1 MKLHLPVKLRA
12 SLLAAVIAVPALLY
26 GKAFAGTSYVAP
38 SNEFG
43 WDTNDITLNQRY
55 NQTAGNTYTAT
66 ATTYT
71 VYEMYGDLTGYDSGI
86 AKVRVGYLDESCS
99 ENQRLV
105 YQGGQYGTVS
115 VTGEFTPVSTVY
127 FKETAQK
134 EDTASIIVKADA
146 PTGDKYISYI
156 DGSSEF
162 TSDEM
167 VFENSLQSGVNPS
180 LVGQAYEG
188 DVKIVTD
195 AIKVNNA
202 GSDVVLEDVDILGR
216 TDTPAEMKTE
226 LGDGTKLV
234 ILNGNDNLTDGEKDT
249 LNIANV
255 ENNNV
260 YKNETPRTVELGD
273 VSGKGSLVIV
283 GNKERTEATKN
294 EAGAITQGAFVEAAG
309 KEDNVTVEIASVD
322 GLAELG
328 VANANLTIEGS
339 VVNVTTTTLV
349 NSATTVDGEV
359 STVGLNVNGE
369 STLTATGDIKNII
382 SQGATGTQID
392 GKVTSTGGE
401 IALTNGSVGE
411 GAIVEAESTTEGD
424 VTLSNIESEKAAEI
438 SAGHDLTL
446 TENTVVNGVQE
457 ITIGNDLTVETGS
470 KLTNYEGSIVAPGNI
485 TVSDDS
491 SISDIGGNVEAGG
504 DLSLEGDS
512 SISGVDGSIT
522 AGGEGSTEG
531 NITVSDGS
539 SISGVG
545 GNVEAS
551 GDLSLDNS
559 SLTDVTGTVDV
570 DGDMSVQN
578 GSKVDNLGGL
588 DVEGSLTIDNS
599 TVTDVA
605 NGEGVVG
612 EVGNGN
618 DGDSLTIQ
626 NGGSL
631 SNSTLNV
638 NGDIIVDGATLTS
651 STITATGK
659 LEAKNGAILS
669 KGDVVGEDGE
679 ISSRDNVLTVAQD
692 SVITSG
698 SRVSGTDLTV
708 TSETGDPNLEISGQK
723 DGHATTVTGDTNL
736 KVDGEITVD
745 KGAELSLDGLQGE
758 SGKDASL
765 TATSLK
771 LGELADNKASISN
784 GTVAVTKETNIKS
797 GNTFALSSTTG
808 TLGSVVEGSAK
819 DSSDTKLEIT
829 DGSEITASGI
839 GTEAKSE
846 GMMDLDAEYFD
857 QVVVDGDSSLTVKGT
872 AAIADYDQGGSDTTG
887 SKTTIDGDAWLADAS
902 ITGTGTYD
910 ADQGTETTLK
920 SDAHIGSL
928 TIANEGALSFV
939 GADNDNK
946 TESYIARLTQTSDG
960 HINVVNSVLTTPELK
975 GENISLGLNG
985 GTVVLDQVNAEDGAT
1000 VPSVDLTN
1008 AHVLVGEITNASATG
1023 APDQSPYTSTIR
1035 TTVDRVTSEY
1045 SFSKG
1050 DPATATVKTY
1060 VFIAR
1065 KDGTVTVNGQEITVV
1080 AGQEVEIA
1088 DTYLN
1093 EATEYSGE
1101 ESVSTGVT
1109 TVDMAEFIADNQ
1121 DLLDPK
1127 LVGVV
1132 DGDGNPVCDK
1142 DGHQL
1147 MAQVIEKG
1155 EDLTYYPDAQQS
1167 LGTLTE
1173 VSDGIASLTVKGD
1186 FDADNTLINAYL
1198 TGTADENDHVI
1209 ADADSGL
1216 ITIEGVLSGQDNT
1229 LNADVDVS
1237 IGGIVSKDGAAYEA
1251 ANKVTALTGDIAI
1264 GEEGIVGSSNVL
1276 SATNGKITVT
1286 GAIEGNSNDLDA
1298 KLNIETGSITGDGN
1312 MLTSETGSITT
1323 GAITGDGNMLT
1334 SEEGAIAT
1342 GAIDGASNILD
1353 ANDDITVDG
1362 SITGDSNVLDSETG
1376 SITTGAI
1383 VGNSNDLDAVDS
1395 ITVNGDID
1403 GSANDLDATGNIT
1416 VHGSIIT
1423 GGLNEETGNKLT
1435 SAEGSITV
1443 DNGISGHFND
1453 LNAKLDITTGPISGN
1468 SNTLTSLDDS
1478 ITVNGD
1484 ISGNSNVLDAKLDIT
1499 TGSISGSSNTL
1510 TSSDA
1515 SITVKGDISGDSNN
1529 LNAKL
1534 DIEAG
1539 DVSGDENVL
1548 IAGNE
1553 IHVEAVSGSDN
1564 DLTAGKDLV
1573 VDTDII
1579 GDGNDLTSV
1588 DGGVY
1593 IDGQLTGNTNQ
1604 VKGETIEIGS
1614 VTGTNQK
1621 VLSYGDGLSPDDV
1634 AIHIGEF
1641 NAQGST
1647 VAIAT
1652 GTDPVM
1658 GQASGNGAIV
1668 IDSMT
1673 SVGEGLN
1680 TGMQN
1685 TISSNISSVY
1695 IGSLNDYDAYTLIEA
1710 HDDIVVGSL
1719 VGTHGVRSEGD
1730 KAFNQTWKAE
1740 NLIVNS
1746 ANGLTLVNSVLT
1758 MTGSISGG
1766 DLTLEL
1772 EQPADGTIYVTTSS
1786 ANSVT
1791 LNSLTLVN
1799 GAQLRVLGKADI
1811 ESLTLDGKYSALDAT
1826 TTEITELTLANGASY
1841 NAGLVIVDTLN
1852 IDNSSMSVVTLAGV
1866 KEISLVDNA
1875 VLAITGVDG
1884 KTDLTGDLSVDEN
1897 SKLLVTFDLKTKGS
1911 ITSSDGSL
1919 IQAANITAGNDLVS
1933 DGGTIKTTSGD
1944 IIAENGA
1951 IAATQGGTI
1960 EAVGNITAE
1969 DGNITA
1975 DNGTIY
1981 TTGKISAEKGNLIA
1995 SNGSELTAGKGLT
2008 ALGMEISGASTVV
2021 GNVTLT
2027 GTGESFIKDASR
2039 VEGSITLSGGGD
2051 ITVSGTD
2058 STDAE
2063 VTGSI
2068 TGATNATLTNATV
2081 GNLTASGVVSLTN
2094 ADTGWIKDAASVSM
2108 ADAST
2113 VTGDITMA
2121 EVNTG
2126 VTMDHAT
2133 LQGSIIGAVGATLEN
2148 ASLVTGNLQL
2158 SGGAA
2163 IVTNSTVEGSITGA
2177 ASAEL
2182 TGATTGNVWIDGK
2195 VSLTAS
2201 QAGSIGGTD
2210 VTLEVGSSSGAIT
2223 ASGTVKVDGSTVD
2236 GGIAGAAEVGL
2247 SNGASVV
2254 GNVTMAE
2261 VNTGVTMDHATLQG
2275 SIIDAIGAKVENA
2288 SLVTGNLDLAGGAAT
2303 ITASTVQGNVTGAE
2317 TVTVSAGSTVGNIS
2331 EVSGKVDIDDSTT
2344 GNIATSGDVEL
2355 TNAHS
2360 GTISGANV
2368 TVTGG
2373 SETGAITASGEA
2385 KVDASTVEGTISG
2398 TDVKLTGNSTSGSVT
2413 AENTVTVNGS
2423 EVQGT
2428 ISAGGLVDLDN
2439 ATAGDIE
2446 KSGSVDM
2453 DNSTV
2458 GNVTSQGLVDL
2469 NGSHAGTISGAD
2481 VVLTNGSSSGA
2492 IAATGAAKVDASTV
2506 EGTIGGVTVEVT
2518 NGSTSGSITSVDSAK
2533 VENSTVDGTILAGGL
2548 VDLDNATVGNVTSTN
2563 GLVDLNGS
2571 HAGTIS
2577 GADVVLTNGSSSGAI
2592 TAVDSAKVEN
2602 STVEGTI
2609 SAGGLVDLDN
2619 ATVGNVTS
2627 TDGTVDLNGSHAGT
2641 ISGADVVLTNG
2652 SSSGAITASGTAKV
2666 DGSTVEGTIGGTV
2679 VSVTGGS
2686 TTGAITS
2693 VDSAKVENSEVDG
2706 TITAG
2711 GLVDLD
2717 NATVGNVT
2725 STNGTVDLNGSH
2737 AGTISGADV
2746 TLTNGSSSGAIT
2758 ATTGAASVTD
2768 STVEGDI
2775 SAEGVATVTG
2785 STVEG
2790 TISGT
2795 DVTVT
2800 GGSTSGAI
2808 TASGTA
2814 KVENSATGSIDAE
2827 AGVTVT
2833 GSTVEGTISG
2843 TDVSLTDSESGNIE
2857 ANGDVILSN
2866 ADTGAVSGATSLEM
2880 SNGAVVNGDVSM
2892 ADGNTGVTMD
2902 GSTIH
2907 GSISNAGKLEITNQ
2921 SMVTGNV
2928 ELVGDAELSISDSTV
2943 AGTVTGAKSVELTN
2957 TSTGDV
2963 SVEDKVKLDN
2973 ADTGSIN
2980 ANSLESINGSTVT
2993 GNVTLTGG
3001 AANLTD
3007 TDVTGSISGASEA
3020 TLTGSTVGGSVSA
3033 KGTVTLDNADTG
3045 SINANSLIGR
3055 NDSFVTGDV
3064 TLTGG
3069 SANLTDTVVTGSITG
3084 AGEVTL
3090 VNAQTGA
3097 IAGDSLGA
3105 KDSEITGSVTL
3116 NGGNAELSN
3125 TDVAGDITGAADVTM
3140 SAGLVGSIDASGNV
3154 SLTEVSSTGT
3164 VDADGSVTLNA
3175 SQTGSVTGESLTATN
3190 ASTVSGDVTLAGGDA
3205 TVTDSAVTGAITGAG
3220 DVTLSNAQTGAIDGT
3235 SLSASAGSTVTGDV
3249 TLAGGDATV
3258 TDSIVTGSITGA
3270 GNVTVDQSTTGD
3282 ITGATG
3288 DVALSDAL
3296 VGAVQTAGDLS
3307 VDGTVKSDGSVSSDG
3322 LSVAEFGSLTAQGD
3336 VTADGLITID
3346 GALTSTTGSVSLTG
3360 AEGSSISA
3368 DVTAGK
3374 DVTLGGTIAAQ
3385 DSTVTGENIVVNG
3398 TLNAAEGVALNG
3410 TVSGLGTINKTGGD
3424 DLVLAADT
3432 NMSGGAVNVSDGST
3446 LKAEGGHMGSLA
3458 VTEGST
3464 LVVGGDSEV
3473 ATEVKADSLT
3483 MDASSTLQS
3492 TVNLA
3497 AGAADRVTVSGT
3509 TDLGGATLVLDGL
3522 KSSEEGA
3529 VADGTRF
3536 TVVQGSL
3543 QNSGLAEDVV
3553 HDLDKLNAHVENFGD
3568 HSDLVLSK
3576 NYKGADKTPNQ
3587 TQVAGAL
3594 ASIDPEAVA
3603 GTQLGEVLDALA
3615 HTRSEADAK
3624 AALDSLGGAGLTA
3637 MQKMIA
3643 DESHEHMQTFRST
3656 FSSLSSGIDRRI
3668 DASGSI
3674 IPGVNSSA
3682 VTVTMTGGV
3691 TDVSGDQNIGD
3702 YRRSSCGFMLA
3713 GAHAVTENWT
3723 FGADFAYSAVTGK
3736 CTGIDVDADA
3746 YFVDLAMRYDNKR
3759 FHQMATLGA
3768 GFFGF
3773 DTKRFVSVK
3782 AQGHDFSGIA
3792 DGSTTAA
3799 SFNISYEASYDLIV
3813 SEDGHHVFSPVV
3825 MAEASFAQI
3834 KGMTEG
3840 GIGNAGL
3847 YSEADDVQSLTVGA
3861 GARYTFVYGEER
3873 NPGFISAEALAM
3885 GYAGD
3890 DSMTVRNAFIGGGP
3904 YFELK
3909 GPKAGNAGLRLN
3921 LNFLHPLSDK
3931 WSVTGNATAEFR
3943 SGQSGVG
3950 GAIGVKYSF

>member
-66 ATTYT
+66 QHSYD
-71 VYEMYGDLTGYDSGI
+71 VFEMYGDGVN
-86 AKVRVGYLDESCS
+86 AKVRVGYTDETYATK
-99 ENQRLV
+99 LV

-115 VTGEFTPVSTVY
+115 DGVFTPYTGEVY
-127 FKETAQK
+127 FNKTGHK
-134 EDTASIIVKADA
+134 DDTASIIVKAEA
-146 PTGDKYISYI
+146 PDQASGKHTSYM
-156 DGSSEF
+156 DGGGTF
-162 TSDEM
+162 TSEEM
-167 VFENSLQSGVNPS
+167 VFENSLKSGS
-180 LVGQAYEG
+180 DTGSEYKDGAS
-188 DVKIVTD
+188 IVTD
-195 AIKVNNA
+195 AIKVNNGYKE
-202 GSDVVLEDVDILGR
+202 GSVVVLEDVNVE
-216 TDTPAEMKTE
+216 TKTE
-226 LGDGTKLV
+226 GATMQTALQSDTQLV
-234 ILNGNDNLTDGEKDT
+234 ILNGNDNGNAKLTDDEKDT
-249 LNIANV
+249 LNIVNV
-255 ENNNV
+255 ENNNAYDNNTV
-260 YKNETPRTVELGD
+260 RTVELGEVKG
-273 VSGKGSLVIV
+273 VSDDEASPNKKGGSLVIV

-294 EAGAITQGAFVEAAG
+294 EQGAITQGAFVDAYV
-309 KEDNVTVEIASVD
+309 KDDHVDVQITSVD
-322 GLAELG
+322 NLAELSA
-328 VANANLTIEGS
+328 ANANLSIEED
-339 VVNVTTTTLV
+339 VNNVNTTTLV
-349 NSATTVDGEV
+349 NSVTTVGG
-359 STVGLNVNGE
+359 SLSSLGIKVNGE
-369 STLTATGDIKNII
+369 STLTAKGDIKNII
-382 SQGATGTQID
+382 GQGATSTQID
-392 GKVTSTGGE
+392 GQVISKEGE
-401 IALTNGSVGE
+401 ISLTNGSVNE
-411 GAIVEAESTTEGD
+411 GAIVRAESASQGD
-424 VTLSNIESEKAAEI
+424 VTLSNIESEMAAEI

-446 TENTVVNGVQE
+446 KDNSKIDSTQK
-457 ITIGNDLTVETGS
+457 ISIGHNLTV
-470 KLTNYEGSIVAPGNI
+470 
-485 TVSDDS
+485 DDS
-491 SISDIGGNVEAGG
+491 SLTGYEDK
-504 DLSLEGDS
+504 L
-512 SISGVDGSIT
+512 
-522 AGGEGSTEG
+522 
-531 NITVSDGS
+531 TVP
-539 SISGVG
+539 
-545 GNVEAS
+545 
-551 GDLSLDNS
+551 
-559 SLTDVTGTVDV
+559 
-570 DGDMSVQN
+570 GDMSVQN
-578 GSKVDNLGGL
+578 GGLVDTVKDLDVGGGL
-588 DVEGSLTIDNS
+588 KITGSDVEGNHS
-599 TVTDVA
+599 TVT
-605 NGEGVVG
+605 N
-612 EVGNGN
+612 VGNGEDAVGHVTGN
-618 DGDSLTIQ
+618 VTVEE
-626 NGGSL
+626 GGIL
-631 SNSTLNV
+631 SNSTL
-638 NGDIIVDGATLTS
+638 GDVDGNIIVDDATLTS
-651 STITATGK
+651 STINADGY
-659 LEAKNGAILS
+659 LLAKNGAILS

-698 SRVSGTDLTV
+698 SQVSGTDLTV

-736 KVDGEITVD
+736 TVDGAVKVDD
-745 KGAELSLDGLQGE
+745 GAELSLDGGE
-758 SGKDASL
+758 ASDASL
-765 TATSLK
+765 TANQL
-771 LGELADNKASISN
+771 ELRDIAADRASISN
-784 GTVAVTKETNIKS
+784 GTVGVESQTLIQS
-797 GNTFALSSTTG
+797 GNTFALSNTSGGLGTVKEVGDDSSTVDSSVAVPGTTLDISNGSGITAAEIITESTGQTPPVTIHESKELFDKVVVRGDSTLNVEGLAAINEYVQGSDAKESAGEDVQGSTT
-808 TLGSVVEGSAK
+808 
-819 DSSDTKLEIT
+819 
-829 DGSEITASGI
+829 
-839 GTEAKSE
+839 
-846 GMMDLDAEYFD
+846 
-857 QVVVDGDSSLTVKGT
+857 
-872 AAIADYDQGGSDTTG
+872 
-887 SKTTIDGDAWLADAS
+887 TIEGDAWLKDVA
-902 ITGTGTYD
+902 ITGTGAYD
-910 ADQGTETTLK
+910 AEQGTETTLK

-960 HINVVNSVLTTPELK
+960 HINVVNSVLTTPELH

-985 GTVVLDQVNAEDGAT
+985 GTVVLGQVEAQDGAT
-1000 VPSVDLTN
+1000 VGSVDQTN

-1050 DPATATVKTY
+1050 DPSTATVKTY

-1093 EATEYSGE
+1093 EATEYPGE

-1198 TGTADENDHVI
+1198 TGAADENGHVI

-1251 ANKVTALTGDIAI
+1251 ANKVTALKGDIAI

-1298 KLNIETGSITGDGN
+1298 KLNIETGSITGDDN

-1342 GAIDGASNILD
+1342 GAIDGDSNDLDAKLNIVTGSITGDSNMLTSTEGSITTGAIVGDSNILD
-1353 ANDDITVDG
+1353 ANGDITVDG

-1376 SITTGAI
+1376 SITTGAIVGDSNILDANGDITVDGSITGDSNVLDSEEGAITTGAI

-1435 SAEGSITV
+1435 STEGSITV
-1443 DNGISGHFND
+1443 DNGISGDFNNLD
-1453 LNAKLDITTGPISGN
+1453 AKLDITTGPISGN

-1553 IHVEAVSGSDN
+1553 IRVEAVSGSDN
-1564 DLTAGKDLV
+1564 DLTAGKDLMV
-1573 VDTDII
+1573 ETDII

-1604 VKGETIEIGS
+1604 VKGETIEVGS

-1652 GTDPVM
+1652 EKDPVM

-1911 ITSSDGSL
+1911 ITSSNGSL
-1919 IQAANITAGNDLVS
+1919 IQAANITAGDGLVS

-1944 IIAENGA
+1944 IIAESGA

-2008 ALGMEISGASTVV
+2008 ALGMDISASTVV

-2027 GTGESFIKDASR
+2027 GNGESFIKDASR
-2039 VEGSITLSGGGD
+2039 VEGSIILSGGD
-2051 ITVSGTD
+2051 IKVSGTD

-2121 EVNTG
+2121 ETNTG
-2126 VTMDHAT
+2126 VTMDHST
-2133 LQGSIIGAVGATLEN
+2133 LQGSIIGAIGATL
-2148 ASLVTGNLQL
+2148 
-2158 SGGAA
+2158 
-2163 IVTNSTVEGSITGA
+2163 
-2177 ASAEL
+2177 
-2182 TGATTGNVWIDGK
+2182 
-2195 VSLTAS
+2195 
-2201 QAGSIGGTD
+2201 
-2210 VTLEVGSSSGAIT
+2210 
-2223 ASGTVKVDGSTVD
+2223 
-2236 GGIAGAAEVGL
+2236 
-2247 SNGASVV
+2247 
-2254 GNVTMAE
+2254 
-2261 VNTGVTMDHATLQG
+2261 
-2275 SIIDAIGAKVENA
+2275 ENA

-2355 TNAHS
+2355 TNADS

-2368 TVTGG
+2368 T
-2373 SETGAITASGEA
+2373 
-2385 KVDASTVEGTISG
+2385 
-2398 TDVKLTGNSTSGSVT
+2398 
-2413 AENTVTVNGS
+2413 
-2423 EVQGT
+2423 
-2428 ISAGGLVDLDN
+2428 
-2439 ATAGDIE
+2439 
-2446 KSGSVDM
+2446 
-2453 DNSTV
+2453 
-2458 GNVTSQGLVDL
+2458 
-2469 NGSHAGTISGAD
+2469 
-2481 VVLTNGSSSGA
+2481 
-2492 IAATGAAKVDASTV
+2492 
-2506 EGTIGGVTVEVT
+2506 
-2518 NGSTSGSITSVDSAK
+2518 
-2533 VENSTVDGTILAGGL
+2533 
-2548 VDLDNATVGNVTSTN
+2548 
-2563 GLVDLNGS
+2563 
-2571 HAGTIS
+2571 
-2577 GADVVLTNGSSSGAI
+2577 
-2592 TAVDSAKVEN
+2592 
-2602 STVEGTI
+2602 
-2609 SAGGLVDLDN
+2609 
-2619 ATVGNVTS
+2619 
-2627 TDGTVDLNGSHAGT
+2627 
-2641 ISGADVVLTNG
+2641 
-2652 SSSGAITASGTAKV
+2652 
-2666 DGSTVEGTIGGTV
+2666 
-2679 VSVTGGS
+2679 VTGGS

-2866 ADTGAVSGATSLEM
+2866 ADTGTISGATSLEM

-3001 AANLTD
+3001 AADLTD
-3007 TDVTGSISGASEA
+3007 TVVTGSISGASEA
-3020 TLTGSTVGGSVSA
+3020 TLIGSTVGGSVSA
-3033 KGTVTLDNADTG
+3033 KGAVTLDNADTG

-3116 NGGNAELSN
+3116 DGGNAELSN

-3140 SAGLVGSIDASGNV
+3140 SAGLVGSIGASGNV

-3164 VDADGSVTLNA
+3164 VVAGGSVSLNA

-3205 TVTDSAVTGAITGAG
+3205 TVTDS
-3220 DVTLSNAQTGAIDGT
+3220 
-3235 SLSASAGSTVTGDV
+3235 
-3249 TLAGGDATV
+3249 
-3258 TDSIVTGSITGA
+3258 IVTGSITGA
-3270 GNVTVDQSTTGD
+3270 GKVTVDQSTTGD

-3296 VGAVQTAGDLS
+3296 VGTVQTAGDLS

-3446 LKAEGGHMGSLA
+3446 LMAEGGHMGSLA
-3458 VTEGST
+3458 VTDGST

>member
-66 ATTYT
+66 QHSYD
-71 VYEMYGDLTGYDSGI
+71 VFEMYGDGVN
-86 AKVRVGYLDESCS
+86 AKVRVGYTDETYATK
-99 ENQRLV
+99 LV

-115 VTGEFTPVSTVY
+115 DGVFTPYTGEVY
-127 FKETAQK
+127 FNKTGHK
-134 EDTASIIVKADA
+134 DDTASIIVKAEA
-146 PTGDKYISYI
+146 PDQASGKHTSYM
-156 DGSSEF
+156 DGGGTF
-162 TSDEM
+162 TSEEM
-167 VFENSLQSGVNPS
+167 VFENSLKSGS
-180 LVGQAYEG
+180 DTGSEYKDGAS
-188 DVKIVTD
+188 IVTD
-195 AIKVNNA
+195 AIKVNNGYKE
-202 GSDVVLEDVDILGR
+202 GSVVVLEDVNVE
-216 TDTPAEMKTE
+216 TKTE
-226 LGDGTKLV
+226 GATMQTALQSDTQLV
-234 ILNGNDNLTDGEKDT
+234 ILNGNDNGNAKLTDDEKDT
-249 LNIANV
+249 LNIVNV
-255 ENNNV
+255 ENNNAYDNNTV
-260 YKNETPRTVELGD
+260 RTVELGEVKG
-273 VSGKGSLVIV
+273 VSDDEASPNKKGGSLVIV

-294 EAGAITQGAFVEAAG
+294 EQGAITQGAFVDAYV
-309 KEDNVTVEIASVD
+309 KDDHVDVQITSVD
-322 GLAELG
+322 NLAELSA
-328 VANANLTIEGS
+328 ANANLSIEED
-339 VVNVTTTTLV
+339 VNNVNTTTLV
-349 NSATTVDGEV
+349 NSVTTVGG
-359 STVGLNVNGE
+359 SLSSLGIKVNGE
-369 STLTATGDIKNII
+369 STLTAKGDIKNII
-382 SQGATGTQID
+382 GQGATSTQID
-392 GKVTSTGGE
+392 GQVISKEGE
-401 IALTNGSVGE
+401 ISLTNGSVNE
-411 GAIVEAESTTEGD
+411 GAIVRAESASQGD
-424 VTLSNIESEKAAEI
+424 VTLSNIESEMAAEI

-446 TENTVVNGVQE
+446 KDNSKIDSTQK
-457 ITIGNDLTVETGS
+457 ISIGHNLTV
-470 KLTNYEGSIVAPGNI
+470 
-485 TVSDDS
+485 DDS
-491 SISDIGGNVEAGG
+491 SLTGYEDK
-504 DLSLEGDS
+504 L
-512 SISGVDGSIT
+512 
-522 AGGEGSTEG
+522 
-531 NITVSDGS
+531 TVP
-539 SISGVG
+539 
-545 GNVEAS
+545 
-551 GDLSLDNS
+551 
-559 SLTDVTGTVDV
+559 
-570 DGDMSVQN
+570 GDMSVQN
-578 GSKVDNLGGL
+578 GGLVDTVKDLDVGGGL
-588 DVEGSLTIDNS
+588 KITGSDVEGNHS
-599 TVTDVA
+599 TVT
-605 NGEGVVG
+605 N
-612 EVGNGN
+612 VGNGEDAVGHVTGN
-618 DGDSLTIQ
+618 VTVEE
-626 NGGSL
+626 GGIL
-631 SNSTLNV
+631 SNSTL
-638 NGDIIVDGATLTS
+638 GDVDGNIIVDDATLTS
-651 STITATGK
+651 STINADGY
-659 LEAKNGAILS
+659 LLAKNGAILS

-698 SRVSGTDLTV
+698 SQVSGTDLTV

-736 KVDGEITVD
+736 TVDGAVKVDD
-745 KGAELSLDGLQGE
+745 GAELSLDGGE
-758 SGKDASL
+758 ASDASL
-765 TATSLK
+765 TANQL
-771 LGELADNKASISN
+771 ELRDIAADRASISN
-784 GTVAVTKETNIKS
+784 GTVGVESQTLIQS
-797 GNTFALSSTTG
+797 GNTFALSNTSGGLGTVKEVGDDSSTVDSSVAVPGTTLDISNGSGITAAEIITESTGQTPPVTIHESKELFDKVVVRGDSTLNVEGLAAINEYVQGSDAKESAGEDVQGSTT
-808 TLGSVVEGSAK
+808 
-819 DSSDTKLEIT
+819 
-829 DGSEITASGI
+829 
-839 GTEAKSE
+839 
-846 GMMDLDAEYFD
+846 
-857 QVVVDGDSSLTVKGT
+857 
-872 AAIADYDQGGSDTTG
+872 
-887 SKTTIDGDAWLADAS
+887 TIEGDAWLKDVA
-902 ITGTGTYD
+902 ITGTGAYD
-910 ADQGTETTLK
+910 AEQGTETTLK

-960 HINVVNSVLTTPELK
+960 HINVVNSVLTTPELH

-985 GTVVLDQVNAEDGAT
+985 GTVVLGQVEAQDGAT
-1000 VPSVDLTN
+1000 VGSVDQTN

-1050 DPATATVKTY
+1050 DPSTATVKTY

-1093 EATEYSGE
+1093 EATEYPGE

-1198 TGTADENDHVI
+1198 TGAADENGHVI

-1251 ANKVTALTGDIAI
+1251 ANKVTALKGDIAI

-1298 KLNIETGSITGDGN
+1298 KLNIETGSITGDDN

-1342 GAIDGASNILD
+1342 GAIDGDSNDLDAKLNIVTGSITGDSNMLTSTEGSITTGAIVGDSNILD
-1353 ANDDITVDG
+1353 ANGDITVDG
-1362 SITGDSNVLDSETG
+1362 SITGDSNVLDSEEG
-1376 SITTGAI
+1376 AITTGAI

-1435 SAEGSITV
+1435 STEGSITV
-1443 DNGISGHFND
+1443 DNGISGDFNNLD
-1453 LNAKLDITTGPISGN
+1453 AKLDITTGPISGN

-1553 IHVEAVSGSDN
+1553 IRVEAVSGSDN
-1564 DLTAGKDLV
+1564 DLTAGKDLMV
-1573 VDTDII
+1573 ETDII

-1604 VKGETIEIGS
+1604 VKGETIEVGS

-1652 GTDPVM
+1652 EKDPVM

-1911 ITSSDGSL
+1911 ITSSNGSL
-1919 IQAANITAGNDLVS
+1919 IQAANITAGDGLVS

-1944 IIAENGA
+1944 IIAESGA

-2008 ALGMEISGASTVV
+2008 ALGMDISASTVV

-2027 GTGESFIKDASR
+2027 GNGESFIKDASR
-2039 VEGSITLSGGGD
+2039 VEGSIILSGGD
-2051 ITVSGTD
+2051 IKVSGTD

-2121 EVNTG
+2121 ETNTG
-2126 VTMDHAT
+2126 VTMDHST
-2133 LQGSIIGAVGATLEN
+2133 LQGSIIGAIGATL
-2148 ASLVTGNLQL
+2148 
-2158 SGGAA
+2158 
-2163 IVTNSTVEGSITGA
+2163 
-2177 ASAEL
+2177 
-2182 TGATTGNVWIDGK
+2182 
-2195 VSLTAS
+2195 
-2201 QAGSIGGTD
+2201 
-2210 VTLEVGSSSGAIT
+2210 
-2223 ASGTVKVDGSTVD
+2223 
-2236 GGIAGAAEVGL
+2236 
-2247 SNGASVV
+2247 
-2254 GNVTMAE
+2254 
-2261 VNTGVTMDHATLQG
+2261 
-2275 SIIDAIGAKVENA
+2275 ENA

-2355 TNAHS
+2355 TNADS

-2368 TVTGG
+2368 T
-2373 SETGAITASGEA
+2373 
-2385 KVDASTVEGTISG
+2385 
-2398 TDVKLTGNSTSGSVT
+2398 
-2413 AENTVTVNGS
+2413 
-2423 EVQGT
+2423 
-2428 ISAGGLVDLDN
+2428 
-2439 ATAGDIE
+2439 
-2446 KSGSVDM
+2446 
-2453 DNSTV
+2453 
-2458 GNVTSQGLVDL
+2458 
-2469 NGSHAGTISGAD
+2469 
-2481 VVLTNGSSSGA
+2481 
-2492 IAATGAAKVDASTV
+2492 
-2506 EGTIGGVTVEVT
+2506 
-2518 NGSTSGSITSVDSAK
+2518 
-2533 VENSTVDGTILAGGL
+2533 
-2548 VDLDNATVGNVTSTN
+2548 
-2563 GLVDLNGS
+2563 
-2571 HAGTIS
+2571 
-2577 GADVVLTNGSSSGAI
+2577 
-2592 TAVDSAKVEN
+2592 
-2602 STVEGTI
+2602 
-2609 SAGGLVDLDN
+2609 
-2619 ATVGNVTS
+2619 
-2627 TDGTVDLNGSHAGT
+2627 
-2641 ISGADVVLTNG
+2641 
-2652 SSSGAITASGTAKV
+2652 
-2666 DGSTVEGTIGGTV
+2666 
-2679 VSVTGGS
+2679 VTGGS

-2866 ADTGAVSGATSLEM
+2866 ADTGTISGATSLEM

-3001 AANLTD
+3001 AADLTD
-3007 TDVTGSISGASEA
+3007 TVVTGSISGASEA
-3020 TLTGSTVGGSVSA
+3020 TLIGSTVGGSVSA
-3033 KGTVTLDNADTG
+3033 KGAVTLDNADTG

-3116 NGGNAELSN
+3116 DGGNAELSN

-3140 SAGLVGSIDASGNV
+3140 SAGLVGSIGASGNV

-3164 VDADGSVTLNA
+3164 VVAGGSVSLNA

-3205 TVTDSAVTGAITGAG
+3205 TVTDS
-3220 DVTLSNAQTGAIDGT
+3220 
-3235 SLSASAGSTVTGDV
+3235 
-3249 TLAGGDATV
+3249 
-3258 TDSIVTGSITGA
+3258 IVTGSITGA
-3270 GNVTVDQSTTGD
+3270 GKVTVDQSTTGD

-3296 VGAVQTAGDLS
+3296 VGTVQTAGDLS

-3446 LKAEGGHMGSLA
+3446 LMAEGGHMGSLA
-3458 VTEGST
+3458 VTDGST

>member
-1 MKLHLPVKLRA
+1 M
-12 SLLAAVIAVPALLY
+12 
-26 GKAFAGTSYVAP
+26 
-38 SNEFG
+38 
-43 WDTNDITLNQRY
+43 
-55 NQTAGNTYTAT
+55 
-66 ATTYT
+66 
-71 VYEMYGDLTGYDSGI
+71 
-86 AKVRVGYLDESCS
+86 
-99 ENQRLV
+99 
-105 YQGGQYGTVS
+105 
-115 VTGEFTPVSTVY
+115 
-127 FKETAQK
+127 
-134 EDTASIIVKADA
+134 
-146 PTGDKYISYI
+146 
-156 DGSSEF
+156 
-162 TSDEM
+162 
-167 VFENSLQSGVNPS
+167 
-180 LVGQAYEG
+180 
-188 DVKIVTD
+188 
-195 AIKVNNA
+195 
-202 GSDVVLEDVDILGR
+202 
-216 TDTPAEMKTE
+216 
-226 LGDGTKLV
+226 
-234 ILNGNDNLTDGEKDT
+234 
-249 LNIANV
+249 
-255 ENNNV
+255 
-260 YKNETPRTVELGD
+260 
-273 VSGKGSLVIV
+273 
-283 GNKERTEATKN
+283 
-294 EAGAITQGAFVEAAG
+294 
-309 KEDNVTVEIASVD
+309 
-322 GLAELG
+322 
-328 VANANLTIEGS
+328 
-339 VVNVTTTTLV
+339 
-349 NSATTVDGEV
+349 
-359 STVGLNVNGE
+359 
-369 STLTATGDIKNII
+369 
-382 SQGATGTQID
+382 
-392 GKVTSTGGE
+392 
-401 IALTNGSVGE
+401 
-411 GAIVEAESTTEGD
+411 
-424 VTLSNIESEKAAEI
+424 
-438 SAGHDLTL
+438 
-446 TENTVVNGVQE
+446 
-457 ITIGNDLTVETGS
+457 
-470 KLTNYEGSIVAPGNI
+470 
-485 TVSDDS
+485 
-491 SISDIGGNVEAGG
+491 
-504 DLSLEGDS
+504 
-512 SISGVDGSIT
+512 
-522 AGGEGSTEG
+522 
-531 NITVSDGS
+531 
-539 SISGVG
+539 
-545 GNVEAS
+545 
-551 GDLSLDNS
+551 
-559 SLTDVTGTVDV
+559 
-570 DGDMSVQN
+570 
-578 GSKVDNLGGL
+578 
-588 DVEGSLTIDNS
+588 
-599 TVTDVA
+599 
-605 NGEGVVG
+605 
-612 EVGNGN
+612 
-618 DGDSLTIQ
+618 
-626 NGGSL
+626 
-631 SNSTLNV
+631 
-638 NGDIIVDGATLTS
+638 
-651 STITATGK
+651 
-659 LEAKNGAILS
+659 
-669 KGDVVGEDGE
+669 
-679 ISSRDNVLTVAQD
+679 
-692 SVITSG
+692 
-698 SRVSGTDLTV
+698 
-708 TSETGDPNLEISGQK
+708 
-723 DGHATTVTGDTNL
+723 
-736 KVDGEITVD
+736 
-745 KGAELSLDGLQGE
+745 
-758 SGKDASL
+758 
-765 TATSLK
+765 
-771 LGELADNKASISN
+771 
-784 GTVAVTKETNIKS
+784 
-797 GNTFALSSTTG
+797 
-808 TLGSVVEGSAK
+808 
-819 DSSDTKLEIT
+819 
-829 DGSEITASGI
+829 
-839 GTEAKSE
+839 
-846 GMMDLDAEYFD
+846 
-857 QVVVDGDSSLTVKGT
+857 
-872 AAIADYDQGGSDTTG
+872 
-887 SKTTIDGDAWLADAS
+887 
-902 ITGTGTYD
+902 
-910 ADQGTETTLK
+910 
-920 SDAHIGSL
+920 
-928 TIANEGALSFV
+928 
-939 GADNDNK
+939 
-946 TESYIARLTQTSDG
+946 
-960 HINVVNSVLTTPELK
+960 
-975 GENISLGLNG
+975 
-985 GTVVLDQVNAEDGAT
+985 
-1000 VPSVDLTN
+1000 
-1008 AHVLVGEITNASATG
+1008 
-1023 APDQSPYTSTIR
+1023 
-1035 TTVDRVTSEY
+1035 
-1045 SFSKG
+1045 
-1050 DPATATVKTY
+1050 
-1060 VFIAR
+1060 
-1065 KDGTVTVNGQEITVV
+1065 
-1080 AGQEVEIA
+1080 
-1088 DTYLN
+1088 
-1093 EATEYSGE
+1093 
-1101 ESVSTGVT
+1101 
-1109 TVDMAEFIADNQ
+1109 
-1121 DLLDPK
+1121 
-1127 LVGVV
+1127 
-1132 DGDGNPVCDK
+1132 
-1142 DGHQL
+1142 
-1147 MAQVIEKG
+1147 
-1155 EDLTYYPDAQQS
+1155 
-1167 LGTLTE
+1167 
-1173 VSDGIASLTVKGD
+1173 
-1186 FDADNTLINAYL
+1186 
-1198 TGTADENDHVI
+1198 
-1209 ADADSGL
+1209 
-1216 ITIEGVLSGQDNT
+1216 
-1229 LNADVDVS
+1229 
-1237 IGGIVSKDGAAYEA
+1237 
-1251 ANKVTALTGDIAI
+1251 
-1264 GEEGIVGSSNVL
+1264 
-1276 SATNGKITVT
+1276 
-1286 GAIEGNSNDLDA
+1286 
-1298 KLNIETGSITGDGN
+1298 
-1312 MLTSETGSITT
+1312 
-1323 GAITGDGNMLT
+1323 
-1334 SEEGAIAT
+1334 
-1342 GAIDGASNILD
+1342 
-1353 ANDDITVDG
+1353 
-1362 SITGDSNVLDSETG
+1362 
-1376 SITTGAI
+1376 
-1383 VGNSNDLDAVDS
+1383 
-1395 ITVNGDID
+1395 
-1403 GSANDLDATGNIT
+1403 
-1416 VHGSIIT
+1416 
-1423 GGLNEETGNKLT
+1423 
-1435 SAEGSITV
+1435 
-1443 DNGISGHFND
+1443 
-1453 LNAKLDITTGPISGN
+1453 
-1468 SNTLTSLDDS
+1468 
-1478 ITVNGD
+1478 
-1484 ISGNSNVLDAKLDIT
+1484 
-1499 TGSISGSSNTL
+1499 
-1510 TSSDA
+1510 
-1515 SITVKGDISGDSNN
+1515 
-1529 LNAKL
+1529 
-1534 DIEAG
+1534 
-1539 DVSGDENVL
+1539 L

-1553 IHVEAVSGSDN
+1553 IRVEAVSGSDN
-1564 DLTAGKDLV
+1564 DLTAGKDLMV
-1573 VDTDII
+1573 ETDII

-1604 VKGETIEIGS
+1604 VKGETIEVGS

-1652 GTDPVM
+1652 EKDPVM

-1897 SKLLVTFDLKTKGS
+1897 SKLLVTFDLKTEGS
-1911 ITSSDGSL
+1911 ITSSNGSL
-1919 IQAANITAGNDLVS
+1919 IQAANITAGDGLVS

-1944 IIAENGA
+1944 IIAESGA

-2008 ALGMEISGASTVV
+2008 ALGMDISASTVV

-2027 GTGESFIKDASR
+2027 GNGESFIKDASR
-2039 VEGSITLSGGGD
+2039 VEGSITLSGGN
-2051 ITVSGTD
+2051 ITVSGTED
-2058 STDAE
+2058 GTKDAE

-2121 EVNTG
+2121 ETNTG
-2126 VTMDHAT
+2126 VTMDHST
-2133 LQGSIIGAVGATLEN
+2133 LQGSIIGAIGATLEN

-2254 GNVTMAE
+2254 GNVTMAEVNTGVTMDHATLQGSIIDAIGAKVENASLVTGDLKLSGGAAIVTNSTVKGSITGAEDVSLKDGSSSGAISATGEVTVDASTVDGGIAGAAEVGLSNGASVTGDLTMAE

-2428 ISAGGLVDLDN
+2428 ITAGGLVDLDN

-2492 IAATGAAKVDASTV
+2492 ITATGSAKVDASTV

-2518 NGSTSGSITSVDSAK
+2518 NGSTSGAITAENTVTVNGSEVQGTISAGGLVDLDNAMAGDIEKSGSVDMDNSTVGNVTSQGLVDLNGSHAGTISGADVVLTNGSSSGAITATGSAKVDASTVEGTIGGVTVEVTNGSTSGAITAVDSAK

-2619 ATVGNVTS
+2619 ATVGDVTS

-2737 AGTISGADV
+2737 A
-2746 TLTNGSSSGAIT
+2746 
-2758 ATTGAASVTD
+2758 
-2768 STVEGDI
+2768 
-2775 SAEGVATVTG
+2775 
-2785 STVEG
+2785 G

-3001 AANLTD
+3001 AADLTD
-3007 TDVTGSISGASEA
+3007 TVVTGSISGASEA
-3020 TLTGSTVGGSVSA
+3020 TLIGSTVGGSVSA

-3097 IAGDSLGA
+3097 IEGDSLGA
-3105 KDSEITGSVTL
+3105 KDSEINGSVTL
-3116 NGGNAELSN
+3116 DGGNAELSN

-3140 SAGLVGSIDASGNV
+3140 SAGLVGSIGASGNV

-3164 VDADGSVTLNA
+3164 VVAGGSVSLNA

-3205 TVTDSAVTGAITGAG
+3205 TVTDSTVTGAITGAG

-3296 VGAVQTAGDLS
+3296 VGTVQTAGDLS

-3374 DVTLGGTIAAQ
+3374 DVTLGGMIAAQ
-3385 DSTVTGENIVVNG
+3385 DSTITGENIVVNG

-3446 LKAEGGHMGSLA
+3446 LMAEGGHMGSLA
-3458 VTEGST
+3458 VTDGST

>member
-1 MKLHLPVKLRA
+1 M
-12 SLLAAVIAVPALLY
+12 
-26 GKAFAGTSYVAP
+26 
-38 SNEFG
+38 
-43 WDTNDITLNQRY
+43 
-55 NQTAGNTYTAT
+55 
-66 ATTYT
+66 
-71 VYEMYGDLTGYDSGI
+71 
-86 AKVRVGYLDESCS
+86 
-99 ENQRLV
+99 
-105 YQGGQYGTVS
+105 
-115 VTGEFTPVSTVY
+115 
-127 FKETAQK
+127 
-134 EDTASIIVKADA
+134 
-146 PTGDKYISYI
+146 
-156 DGSSEF
+156 
-162 TSDEM
+162 
-167 VFENSLQSGVNPS
+167 
-180 LVGQAYEG
+180 
-188 DVKIVTD
+188 
-195 AIKVNNA
+195 
-202 GSDVVLEDVDILGR
+202 
-216 TDTPAEMKTE
+216 
-226 LGDGTKLV
+226 
-234 ILNGNDNLTDGEKDT
+234 
-249 LNIANV
+249 
-255 ENNNV
+255 
-260 YKNETPRTVELGD
+260 ELGD

-294 EAGAITQGAFVEAAG
+294 EAGEITQGAFVEAAG

-470 KLTNYEGSIVAPGNI
+470 TLTNYEGSIVAPGNI

-659 LEAKNGAILS
+659 LEAKNGAILR

-698 SRVSGTDLTV
+698 SQVSGTDLTV

-960 HINVVNSVLTTPELK
+960 HINVVNSVLTTPELH

-1298 KLNIETGSITGDGN
+1298 KLNIETGSITGDDNMLTSTEGSITTGAIDGDSNDLDAKLNIVTGSITGDSN
-1312 MLTSETGSITT
+1312 MLTSETGTITTDAIVGDSNILDANGDITVDGSITGDSNVLNSEEGAITTGAIVGASNILDANGDITVDGSITGDGNVLDSETGSITTGAITGAANDLDAKLDIET

-1334 SEEGAIAT
+1334 SEEGA
-1342 GAIDGASNILD
+1342 
-1353 ANDDITVDG
+1353 
-1362 SITGDSNVLDSETG
+1362 
-1376 SITTGAI
+1376 ITTGAI

-1416 VHGSIIT
+1416 VHGSIIK
-1423 GGLNEETGNKLT
+1423 GGSDEDTGNTLT

-1443 DNGISGHFND
+1443 EDGISGHFND
-1453 LNAKLDITTGPISGN
+1453 LNAKLDIVTGPISGN

-1484 ISGNSNVLDAKLDIT
+1484 ISGNSNALDAKLDIT
-1499 TGSISGSSNTL
+1499 TGSISGNSNTL
-1510 TSSDA
+1510 TSSDD
-1515 SITVKGDISGDSNN
+1515 SITVQGDISGDSNN

-1534 DIEAG
+1534 DIEAE

-1553 IHVEAVSGSDN
+1553 IRVEAVSGSDN
-1564 DLTAGKDLV
+1564 DLTAGKDLMV
-1573 VDTDII
+1573 ETDII

-1614 VTGTNQK
+1614 VTGNNQT
-1621 VLSYGDGLSPDDV
+1621 VLSYGAGLSPDDV

-1668 IDSMT
+1668 IDEMS
-1673 SVGEGLN
+1673 SVGGDGPVSG
-1680 TGMQN
+1680 TRN

-1695 IGSLNDYDAYTLIEA
+1695 IGSLNNYDAYTLIEA

-1719 VGTHGVRSEGD
+1719 VETHGVRSEGD

-1746 ANGLTLVNSVLT
+1746 ANGLTLVNSALT

-1772 EQPADGTIYVTTSS
+1772 EQPADGTIYVTTSQAS
-1786 ANSVT
+1786 SVT
-1791 LNSLTLVN
+1791 LDSLALVN
-1799 GAQLRVLGKADI
+1799 GAQLKVLGKADI

-1826 TTEITELTLANGASY
+1826 TTEINELTLANGASY
-1841 NAGLVIVDTLN
+1841 NAGLVIVNTLN

-1884 KTDLTGDLSVDEN
+1884 KTDLTEDLSVAEN
-1897 SKLLVTFDLKTKGS
+1897 SKLLVTFDLKTEGS
-1911 ITSSDGSL
+1911 ITSSNGSL
-1919 IQAANITAGNDLVS
+1919 IQAANITAGDGLVS

-1944 IIAENGA
+1944 IIAESGA

-1960 EAVGNITAE
+1960 EAVGDITAE

-2008 ALGMEISGASTVV
+2008 ALGMDISASTVV

-2039 VEGSITLSGGGD
+2039 VEGSIILSGGD

-2121 EVNTG
+2121 ETNTG
-2126 VTMDHAT
+2126 VTMDHST
-2133 LQGSIIGAVGATLEN
+2133 LQGSIIGAIGATL
-2148 ASLVTGNLQL
+2148 
-2158 SGGAA
+2158 
-2163 IVTNSTVEGSITGA
+2163 
-2177 ASAEL
+2177 
-2182 TGATTGNVWIDGK
+2182 
-2195 VSLTAS
+2195 
-2201 QAGSIGGTD
+2201 
-2210 VTLEVGSSSGAIT
+2210 
-2223 ASGTVKVDGSTVD
+2223 
-2236 GGIAGAAEVGL
+2236 
-2247 SNGASVV
+2247 
-2254 GNVTMAE
+2254 
-2261 VNTGVTMDHATLQG
+2261 
-2275 SIIDAIGAKVENA
+2275 ENA

-2303 ITASTVQGNVTGAE
+2303 IKASTVHGTITGAD

-2360 GTISGANV
+2360 GTISGTDVSLSGGSSSGAITATGTVGVEDSTVNGTISGTNVSLTDSSSGDIGASGIVTLDHANAGAIIGATQLGVSNSSIVTGDITMAEVNAGAELGEPQVSVDGSQVLGSIVGAIGAEVTGNSLVTGNLGLASGDATITSSTVQGNVTGAENVMVSTGSTVEGTITASGTATVDASTVEGTISGANV

-2373 SETGAITASGEA
+2373 SETGAITA
-2385 KVDASTVEGTISG
+2385 
-2398 TDVKLTGNSTSGSVT
+2398 
-2413 AENTVTVNGS
+2413 ENTVTVNGS
-2423 EVQGT
+2423 EVQ
-2428 ISAGGLVDLDN
+2428 
-2439 ATAGDIE
+2439 
-2446 KSGSVDM
+2446 
-2453 DNSTV
+2453 
-2458 GNVTSQGLVDL
+2458 
-2469 NGSHAGTISGAD
+2469 
-2481 VVLTNGSSSGA
+2481 
-2492 IAATGAAKVDASTV
+2492 
-2506 EGTIGGVTVEVT
+2506 
-2518 NGSTSGSITSVDSAK
+2518 
-2533 VENSTVDGTILAGGL
+2533 
-2548 VDLDNATVGNVTSTN
+2548 
-2563 GLVDLNGS
+2563 
-2571 HAGTIS
+2571 
-2577 GADVVLTNGSSSGAI
+2577 
-2592 TAVDSAKVEN
+2592 
-2602 STVEGTI
+2602 GTI

-2666 DGSTVEGTIGGTV
+2666 DGSTVEGTIGGTD

-2775 SAEGVATVTG
+2775 SAEGMATVTG

-2843 TDVSLTDSESGNIE
+2843 TDVSLTDSEAGNIE

-2866 ADTGAVSGATSLEM
+2866 ADTGAVSGATSLDM

-2907 GSISNAGKLEITNQ
+2907 GSISNAGSLDITNQ

-2963 SVEDKVKLDN
+2963 SVEDSVTLDN

-3020 TLTGSTVGGSVSA
+3020 TLIGSTVGGSVSA
-3033 KGTVTLDNADTG
+3033 EGSVVLDDADTG
-3045 SINANSLIGR
+3045 SINANSLESING
-3055 NDSFVTGDV
+3055 STVTGNV

-3069 SANLTDTVVTGSITG
+3069 AANLTDTVVTGSITG

-3090 VNAQTGA
+3090 ANAQTGA
-3097 IAGDSLGA
+3097 IEGASLDASGNSTVTGDVTLAGGAATVTDSAVTGSITGAGEVTLSNAQTGSIEGDSLGA

-3116 NGGNAELSN
+3116 DGGNAELSN

-3164 VDADGSVTLNA
+3164 VDADGSVSLNA

-3220 DVTLSNAQTGAIDGT
+3220 DVTLSNAQTGAIDGE

-3296 VGAVQTAGDLS
+3296 VGTVQTAGDLS

-3360 AEGSSISA
+3360 AGGSSISA

-3385 DSTVTGENIVVNG
+3385 DSSITGENIVVNG
-3398 TLNAAEGVALNG
+3398 TLDAAEGVALNG

-3446 LKAEGGHMGSLA
+3446 LMAEGGHMGNLA
-3458 VTEGST
+3458 VTDGST

-3483 MDASSTLQS
+3483 MDASSSLQS

-3497 AGAADRVTVSGT
+3497 AGAADRVTVSGA

>member
-66 ATTYT
+66 QHSYD
-71 VYEMYGDLTGYDSGI
+71 VYEMYGDGVN
-86 AKVRVGYLDESCS
+86 AKVRVGYTDETYATK
-99 ENQRLV
+99 LV

-115 VTGEFTPVSTVY
+115 DGVFTPYTGEVY
-127 FKETAQK
+127 FNKTGHK
-134 EDTASIIVKADA
+134 DDTASIIVKAEA
-146 PTGDKYISYI
+146 PDQASGKHTSYM
-156 DGSSEF
+156 DGGGTF
-162 TSDEM
+162 TSEEM
-167 VFENSLQSGVNPS
+167 VFENSLKSGS
-180 LVGQAYEG
+180 DTGSEYKDGAS
-188 DVKIVTD
+188 IVTD
-195 AIKVNNA
+195 AIKVNNGYKE
-202 GSDVVLEDVDILGR
+202 GSVVVLEDVNVE
-216 TDTPAEMKTE
+216 TKTE
-226 LGDGTKLV
+226 GATMQTALQSDTQLV
-234 ILNGNDNLTDGEKDT
+234 ILNGNDNGNAKLTDDEKDT
-249 LNIANV
+249 LNIVNV
-255 ENNNV
+255 ENNNAYDNNTV
-260 YKNETPRTVELGD
+260 RTVELGEVKG
-273 VSGKGSLVIV
+273 VSDDEASPNKKGGSLVIV

-294 EAGAITQGAFVEAAG
+294 EQGAITQGAFVDAYV
-309 KEDNVTVEIASVD
+309 KDDHVDVQITSVD
-322 GLAELG
+322 NLAELSA
-328 VANANLTIEGS
+328 ANANLSIEED
-339 VVNVTTTTLV
+339 VNNVNTTTLV
-349 NSATTVDGEV
+349 NSVTTVGG
-359 STVGLNVNGE
+359 SLSSLGIKVNGE
-369 STLTATGDIKNII
+369 STLTAKGDIKNII
-382 SQGATGTQID
+382 GQGATSTQID
-392 GKVTSTGGE
+392 GQVISKEGE
-401 IALTNGSVGE
+401 ISLTNGSVNE
-411 GAIVEAESTTEGD
+411 GAIVRAESASQGD

-438 SAGHDLTL
+438 SAGQDLTL
-446 TENTVVNGVQE
+446 KDDSKIDSTQK
-457 ITIGNDLTVETGS
+457 ISIGRNLTV
-470 KLTNYEGSIVAPGNI
+470 
-485 TVSDDS
+485 DDS
-491 SISDIGGNVEAGG
+491 SLTGYEDT
-504 DLSLEGDS
+504 L
-512 SISGVDGSIT
+512 
-522 AGGEGSTEG
+522 
-531 NITVSDGS
+531 TVP
-539 SISGVG
+539 
-545 GNVEAS
+545 
-551 GDLSLDNS
+551 
-559 SLTDVTGTVDV
+559 
-570 DGDMSVQN
+570 GDMSVQN
-578 GSKVDNLGGL
+578 GGLVDTVKDLSVGGDL
-588 DVEGSLTIDNS
+588 TITGSDVEGNHS
-599 TVTDVA
+599 TVTNVG
-605 NGEGVVG
+605 NGEGAVG
-612 EVGNGN
+612 HVTGNVKVE
-618 DGDSLTIQ
+618 DGGI
-626 NGGSL
+626 L
-631 SNSTLNV
+631 SNSTLRDVDGN
-638 NGDIIVDGATLTS
+638 IIVDGATLTS
-651 STITATGK
+651 STINADGY
-659 LEAKNGAILS
+659 LSAKNGAILS
-669 KGDVVGEDGE
+669 KGYVVGEDGE
-679 ISSRDNVLTVAQD
+679 ISSRDNVLTVAQN
-692 SVITSG
+692 STITSG

-723 DGHATTVTGDTNL
+723 DRHATTVTGDTNL
-736 KVDGEITVD
+736 KVDGAITVD
-745 KGAELSLDGLQGE
+745 DGAELSLKGGE
-758 SGKDASL
+758 GRDASL
-765 TATSLK
+765 TANTLN
-771 LGELADNKASISN
+771 LRELSDDRASISD
-784 GTVAVTKETNIKS
+784 GRVAVEAATNIDS
-797 GNTFALSSTTG
+797 GNELQLKNTTG
-808 TLGSVVEGSAK
+808 TLGSVVEDKPTGSEE
-819 DSSDTKLEIT
+819 TKLAIIG
-829 DGSEITASGI
+829 GSEITASGI
-839 GTEAKSE
+839 GTSVAGGSKTNL
-846 GMMDLDAEYFD
+846 GQEYFD
-857 QVVVDGDSSLTVKGT
+857 QVVVDGDSSLTVNGT

-887 SKTTIDGDAWLADAS
+887 SKTTIDGEAWLANAS
-902 ITGTGTYD
+902 ITGTGAYD
-910 ADQGTETTLK
+910 AEQGTETTLK

-928 TIANEGALSFV
+928 TIAKEGALSFV

-960 HINVVNSVLTTPELK
+960 HINVVNSVLTTPELQ

-1000 VPSVDLTN
+1000 VPSEDPTN

-1023 APDQSPYTSTIR
+1023 APNQSPYTSTIQ
-1035 TTVDRVTSEY
+1035 TTVDRFTPVDTY
-1045 SFSKG
+1045 SKG
-1050 DPATATVKTY
+1050 DSAAASVKIY
-1060 VFIAR
+1060 SFIAR
-1065 KDGTVTVNGQEITVV
+1065 QDGTVTVNGKEITFK
-1080 AGQEVEIA
+1080 AGDEVKIA

-1093 EATEYSGE
+1093 EATEYPGLE
-1101 ESVSTGVT
+1101 AVSTGVT
-1109 TVDMAEFIADNQ
+1109 TVDMKEFIADNQ
-1121 DLLDPK
+1121 GLLDPK

-1132 DGDGNPVCDK
+1132 NGEGAPVYDK
-1142 DGHQL
+1142 DGNQL

-1155 EDLTYYPDAQQS
+1155 EDLTYYPGVHKDS
-1167 LGTLTE
+1167 DKLTE

-1186 FDADNTLINAYL
+1186 FDADNTLINAYR
-1198 TGTADENDHVI
+1198 TGTEVGGQVI
-1209 ADADSGL
+1209 ANADSGF
-1216 ITIEGVLSGQDNT
+1216 IEIGGVLSGQENT
-1229 LNADVDVS
+1229 LKADADIS
-1237 IGGIVSKDGAAYEA
+1237 IGGVVTNEPTGPAYVAGNTVVS
-1251 ANKVTALTGDIAI
+1251 NTGDITI
-1264 GEEGIVGSSNVL
+1264 GTKGVVGSGNSFT
-1276 SATNGKITVT
+1276 ATEGKIGVE
-1286 GAIEGNSNDLDA
+1286 GNIEGNSNTL
-1298 KLNIETGSITGDGN
+1298 S
-1312 MLTSETGSITT
+1312 
-1323 GAITGDGNMLT
+1323 
-1334 SEEGAIAT
+1334 
-1342 GAIDGASNILD
+1342 
-1353 ANDDITVDG
+1353 ANEDITVDG
-1362 SITGDSNVLDSETG
+1362 SITGDSNVLTSEASSITTGSDGVVGSGTITGNSNNLAAMGDITVNGSIKGGRDEATGNKLTSTEGSITVTGDEAGNGIVGSYNELTATDTTNGSITVGGVIDGDSNKLTAGTSIETDAIVGDSNLLDANGDITVDGSITGGSNVLDSETG
-1376 SITTGAI
+1376 SITTGAITGAANDLDAKLDIETGDITGDGNMLTSEEGAITTGAI

-1435 SAEGSITV
+1435 STEGSITV
-1443 DNGISGHFND
+1443 DNGISGDFNNLD
-1453 LNAKLDITTGPISGN
+1453 AKLDITTGPISGN

-1553 IHVEAVSGSDN
+1553 IRVEAVSGSDN
-1564 DLTAGKDLV
+1564 DLTAGKDLMV
-1573 VDTDII
+1573 ETDII

-1652 GTDPVM
+1652 EKDPVM

-1695 IGSLNDYDAYTLIEA
+1695 IGSLNNYDAYTLIEA

-1772 EQPADGTIYVTTSS
+1772 EQPADGTIYVTTSQ

-1897 SKLLVTFDLKTKGS
+1897 SKLLVTFDLKTEGS
-1911 ITSSDGSL
+1911 ITSSNGSL
-1919 IQAANITAGNDLVS
+1919 IQAANITAGDGLVS

-1944 IIAENGA
+1944 IIAESGA

-2027 GTGESFIKDASR
+2027 GTGESSIEDASR
-2039 VEGSITLSGGGD
+2039 VEGSITLSGGGN

-2121 EVNTG
+2121 ETNTG
-2126 VTMDHAT
+2126 VTMDHST
-2133 LQGSIIGAVGATLEN
+2133 LQGSIIG
-2148 ASLVTGNLQL
+2148 
-2158 SGGAA
+2158 
-2163 IVTNSTVEGSITGA
+2163 
-2177 ASAEL
+2177 
-2182 TGATTGNVWIDGK
+2182 
-2195 VSLTAS
+2195 
-2201 QAGSIGGTD
+2201 
-2210 VTLEVGSSSGAIT
+2210 
-2223 ASGTVKVDGSTVD
+2223 
-2236 GGIAGAAEVGL
+2236 
-2247 SNGASVV
+2247 
-2254 GNVTMAE
+2254 
-2261 VNTGVTMDHATLQG
+2261 
-2275 SIIDAIGAKVENA
+2275 AIGAKVENA

-2303 ITASTVQGNVTGAE
+2303 IKASTVHGTITGAD

-2360 GTISGANV
+2360 GTISGTDVSLSGGSSSGAITATGTVGVEDSTVNGTISGTDVTVTGGSASGAITASGTAKVDGSTVEGTISGANV

-2373 SETGAITASGEA
+2373 SETGAITA
-2385 KVDASTVEGTISG
+2385 
-2398 TDVKLTGNSTSGSVT
+2398 
-2413 AENTVTVNGS
+2413 ENTVTVNGS
-2423 EVQGT
+2423 EVQ
-2428 ISAGGLVDLDN
+2428 
-2439 ATAGDIE
+2439 
-2446 KSGSVDM
+2446 
-2453 DNSTV
+2453 
-2458 GNVTSQGLVDL
+2458 
-2469 NGSHAGTISGAD
+2469 
-2481 VVLTNGSSSGA
+2481 
-2492 IAATGAAKVDASTV
+2492 
-2506 EGTIGGVTVEVT
+2506 
-2518 NGSTSGSITSVDSAK
+2518 
-2533 VENSTVDGTILAGGL
+2533 
-2548 VDLDNATVGNVTSTN
+2548 
-2563 GLVDLNGS
+2563 
-2571 HAGTIS
+2571 
-2577 GADVVLTNGSSSGAI
+2577 
-2592 TAVDSAKVEN
+2592 
-2602 STVEGTI
+2602 GTI

-2666 DGSTVEGTIGGTV
+2666 DGSTVEGTIGGTD

-2775 SAEGVATVTG
+2775 SAEGMAKVDG

-2843 TDVSLTDSESGNIE
+2843 TDVSLTDSEAGNIE

-2866 ADTGAVSGATSLEM
+2866 ADTGAVSGATSLDM

-2907 GSISNAGKLEITNQ
+2907 GSISNAGSLDITNQ

-2963 SVEDKVKLDN
+2963 SVEDSVTLDN

-3020 TLTGSTVGGSVSA
+3020 TLIGSTVGGSVSA
-3033 KGTVTLDNADTG
+3033 EGSVVLDDADTG

-3090 VNAQTGA
+3090 SNAQTGA
-3097 IAGDSLGA
+3097 IEGDSLGA

-3140 SAGLVGSIDASGNV
+3140 SAGLVGSIGASGNV

-3164 VDADGSVTLNA
+3164 VDADGSVSLNA

-3220 DVTLSNAQTGAIDGT
+3220 DVTLSNAQTGAIDGE

-3446 LKAEGGHMGSLA
+3446 LKAEGGHMGNLA

-3483 MDASSTLQS
+3483 MDASSSLQS

-3497 AGAADRVTVSGT
+3497 AGAADRVTVSGA

>member
-401 IALTNGSVGE
+401 IALTNGSVNE
-411 GAIVEAESTTEGD
+411 GAIVRAESASRGD

-857 QVVVDGDSSLTVKGT
+857 HVVVDGDSSLTVNGT

-887 SKTTIDGDAWLADAS
+887 SKTTIDDEAWLADAS
-902 ITGTGTYD
+902 ITGTGAYD
-910 ADQGTETTLK
+910 AEQGTETTLK

-960 HINVVNSVLTTPELK
+960 HINVVNSVLTTPELQ

-1251 ANKVTALTGDIAI
+1251 ANKVTALKGDIAI

-1298 KLNIETGSITGDGN
+1298 KLNIETGSITGDDN

-1342 GAIDGASNILD
+1342 GAIDGDSNDLDAKLNIVTGSITGDSNMLTSTEGSITTGAIVGDSNILD
-1353 ANDDITVDG
+1353 ANGDITVDG

-1435 SAEGSITV
+1435 STEGSITV
-1443 DNGISGHFND
+1443 EDGISGHFND
-1453 LNAKLDITTGPISGN
+1453 LDAKLDITTGPISGN

-1510 TSSDA
+1510 TSSDD

-1652 GTDPVM
+1652 EKDPVM

-1695 IGSLNDYDAYTLIEA
+1695 IGSLNNYDAYTLIEA

-1897 SKLLVTFDLKTKGS
+1897 SKLLVTFDLKTEGS
-1911 ITSSDGSL
+1911 ITSSNGSL
-1919 IQAANITAGNDLVS
+1919 IQAANITAGDGLVS

-1944 IIAENGA
+1944 IIAESGA

-2027 GTGESFIKDASR
+2027 GTGESSIEDASR
-2039 VEGSITLSGGGD
+2039 VEGSITLSGGGN

-2121 EVNTG
+2121 ETNTG
-2126 VTMDHAT
+2126 VTMDHST
-2133 LQGSIIGAVGATLEN
+2133 LQGSIIGAIGATL
-2148 ASLVTGNLQL
+2148 
-2158 SGGAA
+2158 
-2163 IVTNSTVEGSITGA
+2163 
-2177 ASAEL
+2177 
-2182 TGATTGNVWIDGK
+2182 
-2195 VSLTAS
+2195 
-2201 QAGSIGGTD
+2201 
-2210 VTLEVGSSSGAIT
+2210 
-2223 ASGTVKVDGSTVD
+2223 
-2236 GGIAGAAEVGL
+2236 
-2247 SNGASVV
+2247 
-2254 GNVTMAE
+2254 
-2261 VNTGVTMDHATLQG
+2261 
-2275 SIIDAIGAKVENA
+2275 ENA

-2355 TNAHS
+2355 TNADS

-2398 TDVKLTGNSTSGSVT
+2398 TDVKLTGDSTSGSVT

-2428 ISAGGLVDLDN
+2428 ITAGGLVDLDN

-2481 VVLTNGSSSGA
+2481 VTLTNGSSSGA
-2492 IAATGAAKVDASTV
+2492 ITATGSAKVDASTV

-2518 NGSTSGSITSVDSAK
+2518 NGSTSGAITAVDSAK

-2619 ATVGNVTS
+2619 ATVGDVTS

-2666 DGSTVEGTIGGTV
+2666 D
-2679 VSVTGGS
+2679 
-2686 TTGAITS
+2686 
-2693 VDSAKVENSEVDG
+2693 
-2706 TITAG
+2706 
-2711 GLVDLD
+2711 
-2717 NATVGNVT
+2717 
-2725 STNGTVDLNGSH
+2725 
-2737 AGTISGADV
+2737 
-2746 TLTNGSSSGAIT
+2746 
-2758 ATTGAASVTD
+2758 
-2768 STVEGDI
+2768 
-2775 SAEGVATVTG
+2775 G

-3001 AANLTD
+3001 AADLTD
-3007 TDVTGSISGASEA
+3007 TVVTGSISGASEA
-3020 TLTGSTVGGSVSA
+3020 TLIGSTVGGSVSA
-3033 KGTVTLDNADTG
+3033 KGAVTLDNADTG

-3116 NGGNAELSN
+3116 DGGNAELSN

-3140 SAGLVGSIDASGNV
+3140 SAAP
-3154 SLTEVSSTGT
+3154 
-3164 VDADGSVTLNA
+3164 SVLPA
-3175 SQTGSVTGESLTATN
+3175 
-3190 ASTVSGDVTLAGGDA
+3190 
-3205 TVTDSAVTGAITGAG
+3205 
-3220 DVTLSNAQTGAIDGT
+3220 
-3235 SLSASAGSTVTGDV
+3235 
-3249 TLAGGDATV
+3249 
-3258 TDSIVTGSITGA
+3258 
-3270 GNVTVDQSTTGD
+3270 
-3282 ITGATG
+3282 
-3288 DVALSDAL
+3288 
-3296 VGAVQTAGDLS
+3296 
-3307 VDGTVKSDGSVSSDG
+3307 
-3322 LSVAEFGSLTAQGD
+3322 
-3336 VTADGLITID
+3336 
-3346 GALTSTTGSVSLTG
+3346 
-3360 AEGSSISA
+3360 
-3368 DVTAGK
+3368 
-3374 DVTLGGTIAAQ
+3374 
-3385 DSTVTGENIVVNG
+3385 
-3398 TLNAAEGVALNG
+3398 
-3410 TVSGLGTINKTGGD
+3410 
-3424 DLVLAADT
+3424 
-3432 NMSGGAVNVSDGST
+3432 MS
-3446 LKAEGGHMGSLA
+3446 
-3458 VTEGST
+3458 
-3464 LVVGGDSEV
+3464 
-3473 ATEVKADSLT
+3473 
-3483 MDASSTLQS
+3483 
-3492 TVNLA
+3492 
-3497 AGAADRVTVSGT
+3497 R
-3509 TDLGGATLVLDGL
+3509 
-3522 KSSEEGA
+3522 
-3529 VADGTRF
+3529 
-3536 TVVQGSL
+3536 
-3543 QNSGLAEDVV
+3543 
-3553 HDLDKLNAHVENFGD
+3553 
-3568 HSDLVLSK
+3568 
-3576 NYKGADKTPNQ
+3576 
-3587 TQVAGAL
+3587 
-3594 ASIDPEAVA
+3594 
-3603 GTQLGEVLDALA
+3603 
-3615 HTRSEADAK
+3615 
-3624 AALDSLGGAGLTA
+3624 
-3637 MQKMIA
+3637 
-3643 DESHEHMQTFRST
+3643 
-3656 FSSLSSGIDRRI
+3656 
-3668 DASGSI
+3668 
-3674 IPGVNSSA
+3674 
-3682 VTVTMTGGV
+3682 
-3691 TDVSGDQNIGD
+3691 
-3702 YRRSSCGFMLA
+3702 
-3713 GAHAVTENWT
+3713 
-3723 FGADFAYSAVTGK
+3723 
-3736 CTGIDVDADA
+3736 
-3746 YFVDLAMRYDNKR
+3746 
-3759 FHQMATLGA
+3759 
-3768 GFFGF
+3768 
-3773 DTKRFVSVK
+3773 
-3782 AQGHDFSGIA
+3782 
-3792 DGSTTAA
+3792 
-3799 SFNISYEASYDLIV
+3799 
-3813 SEDGHHVFSPVV
+3813 
-3825 MAEASFAQI
+3825 
-3834 KGMTEG
+3834 
-3840 GIGNAGL
+3840 
-3847 YSEADDVQSLTVGA
+3847 
-3861 GARYTFVYGEER
+3861 
-3873 NPGFISAEALAM
+3873 
-3885 GYAGD
+3885 
-3890 DSMTVRNAFIGGGP
+3890 
-3904 YFELK
+3904 
-3909 GPKAGNAGLRLN
+3909 
-3921 LNFLHPLSDK
+3921 
-3931 WSVTGNATAEFR
+3931 
-3943 SGQSGVG
+3943 
-3950 GAIGVKYSF
+3950 

>member
-66 ATTYT
+66 QHSYD
-71 VYEMYGDLTGYDSGI
+71 VYEMYGDGVN
-86 AKVRVGYLDESCS
+86 AKVRVGYTDETYATK
-99 ENQRLV
+99 LV

-115 VTGEFTPVSTVY
+115 DGVFTPYTGEVY
-127 FKETAQK
+127 FNKTGHK
-134 EDTASIIVKADA
+134 DDTASIIVKAEA
-146 PTGDKYISYI
+146 PDQASGKHTSYM
-156 DGSSEF
+156 DGGGTF
-162 TSDEM
+162 TSEEM
-167 VFENSLQSGVNPS
+167 VFENSLKSGS
-180 LVGQAYEG
+180 DTGSEYKDGAS
-188 DVKIVTD
+188 IVTD
-195 AIKVNNA
+195 AIKVNNGYKE
-202 GSDVVLEDVDILGR
+202 GSVVVLEDVNVE
-216 TDTPAEMKTE
+216 TKTE
-226 LGDGTKLV
+226 GATMQTALQSDTQLV
-234 ILNGNDNLTDGEKDT
+234 ILNGNDNGNAKLTDDEKDT
-249 LNIANV
+249 LNIVNV
-255 ENNNV
+255 ENNNAYDNNTV
-260 YKNETPRTVELGD
+260 RTVELGEVKG
-273 VSGKGSLVIV
+273 VSDDEASPNKKGGSLVIV

-294 EAGAITQGAFVEAAG
+294 EQGAITQGAFVDAYV
-309 KEDNVTVEIASVD
+309 KDDHVDVQITSVD
-322 GLAELG
+322 NLAELSA
-328 VANANLTIEGS
+328 ANANLSIEED
-339 VVNVTTTTLV
+339 VNNVNTTTLV
-349 NSATTVDGEV
+349 NSVTTVGG
-359 STVGLNVNGE
+359 SLSSLGIKVNGE
-369 STLTATGDIKNII
+369 STLTAKGDIKNII
-382 SQGATGTQID
+382 GQGATSTQID
-392 GKVTSTGGE
+392 GQVISKEGE
-401 IALTNGSVGE
+401 ISLTNGSVNE
-411 GAIVEAESTTEGD
+411 GAIVRAESASQGD

-438 SAGHDLTL
+438 SAGQDLTL
-446 TENTVVNGVQE
+446 KDDSKIDSTQK
-457 ITIGNDLTVETGS
+457 ISIGRNLTV
-470 KLTNYEGSIVAPGNI
+470 
-485 TVSDDS
+485 DDS
-491 SISDIGGNVEAGG
+491 SLTGYEDT
-504 DLSLEGDS
+504 L
-512 SISGVDGSIT
+512 
-522 AGGEGSTEG
+522 
-531 NITVSDGS
+531 TVP
-539 SISGVG
+539 
-545 GNVEAS
+545 
-551 GDLSLDNS
+551 
-559 SLTDVTGTVDV
+559 
-570 DGDMSVQN
+570 GDMSVQN
-578 GSKVDNLGGL
+578 GGLVDTVKDLSVGGDL
-588 DVEGSLTIDNS
+588 TITGSDVEGNHS
-599 TVTDVA
+599 TVTNVG
-605 NGEGVVG
+605 NGEGAVG
-612 EVGNGN
+612 HVTGNVKVE
-618 DGDSLTIQ
+618 DGGI
-626 NGGSL
+626 L
-631 SNSTLNV
+631 SNSTLRDVDGN
-638 NGDIIVDGATLTS
+638 IIVDGATLTS
-651 STITATGK
+651 STINADGY
-659 LEAKNGAILS
+659 LSAKNGAILS
-669 KGDVVGEDGE
+669 KGYVVGEDGE
-679 ISSRDNVLTVAQD
+679 ISSRDNVLTVAQN
-692 SVITSG
+692 STITSG

-723 DGHATTVTGDTNL
+723 DRHATTVTGDTNL
-736 KVDGEITVD
+736 KVDGAITVD
-745 KGAELSLDGLQGE
+745 DGAELSLKGGE
-758 SGKDASL
+758 GRDASL
-765 TATSLK
+765 TANTLN
-771 LGELADNKASISN
+771 LRELSDDRASISD
-784 GTVAVTKETNIKS
+784 GRVAVEAATNIDS
-797 GNTFALSSTTG
+797 GNELQLKNTTG
-808 TLGSVVEGSAK
+808 TLGSVVEDKPTGSEE
-819 DSSDTKLEIT
+819 TKLAIIG
-829 DGSEITASGI
+829 GSEITASGI
-839 GTEAKSE
+839 GTSVAGGSKTNL
-846 GMMDLDAEYFD
+846 GQEYFD
-857 QVVVDGDSSLTVKGT
+857 QVVVDGDSSLTVNGT

-887 SKTTIDGDAWLADAS
+887 SKTTIDGEAWLANAS
-902 ITGTGTYD
+902 ITGTGAYD
-910 ADQGTETTLK
+910 AEQGTETTLK

-928 TIANEGALSFV
+928 TIAKEGALSFV

-960 HINVVNSVLTTPELK
+960 HINVVNSVLTTPELQ

-1000 VPSVDLTN
+1000 VPSEDPTN

-1023 APDQSPYTSTIR
+1023 APNQSPYTSTIQ
-1035 TTVDRVTSEY
+1035 TTVDRFTPVDTY
-1045 SFSKG
+1045 SKG
-1050 DPATATVKTY
+1050 DSAAASVKIY
-1060 VFIAR
+1060 SFIAR
-1065 KDGTVTVNGQEITVV
+1065 QDGTVTVNGKEITFK
-1080 AGQEVEIA
+1080 AGDEVKIA

-1093 EATEYSGE
+1093 EATEYPGLE
-1101 ESVSTGVT
+1101 AVSTGVT
-1109 TVDMAEFIADNQ
+1109 TVDMKEFIADNQ
-1121 DLLDPK
+1121 GLLDPK

-1132 DGDGNPVCDK
+1132 NGEGAPVYDK
-1142 DGHQL
+1142 DGNQL

-1155 EDLTYYPDAQQS
+1155 EDLTYYPGVHKDS
-1167 LGTLTE
+1167 DKLTE

-1186 FDADNTLINAYL
+1186 FDADNTLINAYR
-1198 TGTADENDHVI
+1198 TGTEVGGQVI
-1209 ADADSGL
+1209 ANADSGF
-1216 ITIEGVLSGQDNT
+1216 IEIGGVLSGQENT
-1229 LNADVDVS
+1229 LKADADIS
-1237 IGGIVSKDGAAYEA
+1237 IGGVVTNEPTGPAYVAGNTVVS
-1251 ANKVTALTGDIAI
+1251 NTGDITI
-1264 GEEGIVGSSNVL
+1264 GTKGVVGSGNSFT
-1276 SATNGKITVT
+1276 ATEGKIGVE
-1286 GAIEGNSNDLDA
+1286 GNIEGNSNTL
-1298 KLNIETGSITGDGN
+1298 S
-1312 MLTSETGSITT
+1312 
-1323 GAITGDGNMLT
+1323 
-1334 SEEGAIAT
+1334 
-1342 GAIDGASNILD
+1342 
-1353 ANDDITVDG
+1353 ANEDITVDG
-1362 SITGDSNVLDSETG
+1362 SITGDSNVLTSEASSITTGSDGVVGSGTITGNSNNLAAMGDITVNGSIKGGRDEATGNKLTSTEGSITVTGDEAGNGIVGSYNELTATDTTNGSITVGGVIDGDSNKLTAGTSIETDAIVGDSNLLDANGDITVDGSITGGSNVLDSETG
-1376 SITTGAI
+1376 SITTGAITGAANDLDAKLDIETGDITGDGNMLTSEEGAITTGAI

-1423 GGLNEETGNKLT
+1423 GGSDEATGNKLT
-1435 SAEGSITV
+1435 STEGSITV

-1468 SNTLTSLDDS
+1468 SNTLTSLEDS

-1553 IHVEAVSGSDN
+1553 IRVEAVSGSDN
-1564 DLTAGKDLV
+1564 DLTAGKDLMV
-1573 VDTDII
+1573 ETDII

-1652 GTDPVM
+1652 EKDPVM

-1884 KTDLTGDLSVDEN
+1884 KTDLTGDLSVAEN
-1897 SKLLVTFDLKTKGS
+1897 SKLLVTFDLKTEGS
-1911 ITSSDGSL
+1911 ITSSNGSL
-1919 IQAANITAGNDLVS
+1919 IQAANITAGDGLVS

-1944 IIAENGA
+1944 IIAESGA

-2027 GTGESFIKDASR
+2027 GTGESSIEDASR
-2039 VEGSITLSGGGD
+2039 VEGSITLSGGGN
-2051 ITVSGTD
+2051 ITVSGTED
-2058 STDAE
+2058 GTKDAE

-2121 EVNTG
+2121 ETNTG
-2126 VTMDHAT
+2126 VTMDHST
-2133 LQGSIIGAVGATLEN
+2133 LQGSIIG
-2148 ASLVTGNLQL
+2148 
-2158 SGGAA
+2158 
-2163 IVTNSTVEGSITGA
+2163 
-2177 ASAEL
+2177 
-2182 TGATTGNVWIDGK
+2182 
-2195 VSLTAS
+2195 
-2201 QAGSIGGTD
+2201 
-2210 VTLEVGSSSGAIT
+2210 
-2223 ASGTVKVDGSTVD
+2223 
-2236 GGIAGAAEVGL
+2236 
-2247 SNGASVV
+2247 
-2254 GNVTMAE
+2254 
-2261 VNTGVTMDHATLQG
+2261 
-2275 SIIDAIGAKVENA
+2275 AIGAKVENA

-2303 ITASTVQGNVTGAE
+2303 IKASTVHGTITGAD

-2360 GTISGANV
+2360 GTISG
-2368 TVTGG
+2368 
-2373 SETGAITASGEA
+2373 
-2385 KVDASTVEGTISG
+2385 
-2398 TDVKLTGNSTSGSVT
+2398 TDVSLSG
-2413 AENTVTVNGS
+2413 
-2423 EVQGT
+2423 
-2428 ISAGGLVDLDN
+2428 
-2439 ATAGDIE
+2439 
-2446 KSGSVDM
+2446 
-2453 DNSTV
+2453 
-2458 GNVTSQGLVDL
+2458 
-2469 NGSHAGTISGAD
+2469 
-2481 VVLTNGSSSGA
+2481 
-2492 IAATGAAKVDASTV
+2492 
-2506 EGTIGGVTVEVT
+2506 
-2518 NGSTSGSITSVDSAK
+2518 
-2533 VENSTVDGTILAGGL
+2533 
-2548 VDLDNATVGNVTSTN
+2548 
-2563 GLVDLNGS
+2563 
-2571 HAGTIS
+2571 
-2577 GADVVLTNGSSSGAI
+2577 GSSSGAI
-2592 TAVDSAKVEN
+2592 TATGTVGVED
-2602 STVEGTI
+2602 STV
-2609 SAGGLVDLDN
+2609 N
-2619 ATVGNVTS
+2619 
-2627 TDGTVDLNGSHAGT
+2627 GT
-2641 ISGADVVLTNG
+2641 ISGTDVTVTGG
-2652 SSSGAITASGTAKV
+2652 SASGAITASGTAKV
-2666 DGSTVEGTIGGTV
+2666 DGSTVEGTIGGTD

-2775 SAEGVATVTG
+2775 SAEGMAKVDG

-2843 TDVSLTDSESGNIE
+2843 TDVSLTDSEAGNIE

-2866 ADTGAVSGATSLEM
+2866 ADTGAVSGATSLDM

-2907 GSISNAGKLEITNQ
+2907 GSISNAGSLDITNQ

-2963 SVEDKVKLDN
+2963 SVEDSVTLDN

-3020 TLTGSTVGGSVSA
+3020 TLIGSTVGGSVSA
-3033 KGTVTLDNADTG
+3033 EGSVVLDDADTG

-3090 VNAQTGA
+3090 SNAQTGA
-3097 IAGDSLGA
+3097 IEGDSLGA

-3140 SAGLVGSIDASGNV
+3140 SAGLVGSIGASGNV

-3164 VDADGSVTLNA
+3164 VDADGSVSLNA

-3220 DVTLSNAQTGAIDGT
+3220 DVTLSNAQRRARSTVR
-3235 SLSASAGSTVTGDV
+3235 LSA
-3249 TLAGGDATV
+3249 LPR
-3258 TDSIVTGSITGA
+3258 
-3270 GNVTVDQSTTGD
+3270 
-3282 ITGATG
+3282 
-3288 DVALSDAL
+3288 
-3296 VGAVQTAGDLS
+3296 
-3307 VDGTVKSDGSVSSDG
+3307 
-3322 LSVAEFGSLTAQGD
+3322 
-3336 VTADGLITID
+3336 
-3346 GALTSTTGSVSLTG
+3346 
-3360 AEGSSISA
+3360 
-3368 DVTAGK
+3368 
-3374 DVTLGGTIAAQ
+3374 AAR
-3385 DSTVTGENIVVNG
+3385 S
-3398 TLNAAEGVALNG
+3398 
-3410 TVSGLGTINKTGGD
+3410 
-3424 DLVLAADT
+3424 
-3432 NMSGGAVNVSDGST
+3432 
-3446 LKAEGGHMGSLA
+3446 
-3458 VTEGST
+3458 
-3464 LVVGGDSEV
+3464 
-3473 ATEVKADSLT
+3473 
-3483 MDASSTLQS
+3483 
-3492 TVNLA
+3492 
-3497 AGAADRVTVSGT
+3497 RVT
-3509 TDLGGATLVLDGL
+3509 
-3522 KSSEEGA
+3522 
-3529 VADGTRF
+3529 
-3536 TVVQGSL
+3536 
-3543 QNSGLAEDVV
+3543 
-3553 HDLDKLNAHVENFGD
+3553 
-3568 HSDLVLSK
+3568 
-3576 NYKGADKTPNQ
+3576 
-3587 TQVAGAL
+3587 
-3594 ASIDPEAVA
+3594 
-3603 GTQLGEVLDALA
+3603 
-3615 HTRSEADAK
+3615 
-3624 AALDSLGGAGLTA
+3624 
-3637 MQKMIA
+3637 
-3643 DESHEHMQTFRST
+3643 
-3656 FSSLSSGIDRRI
+3656 
-3668 DASGSI
+3668 
-3674 IPGVNSSA
+3674 
-3682 VTVTMTGGV
+3682 
-3691 TDVSGDQNIGD
+3691 
-3702 YRRSSCGFMLA
+3702 
-3713 GAHAVTENWT
+3713 
-3723 FGADFAYSAVTGK
+3723 
-3736 CTGIDVDADA
+3736 
-3746 YFVDLAMRYDNKR
+3746 
-3759 FHQMATLGA
+3759 
-3768 GFFGF
+3768 
-3773 DTKRFVSVK
+3773 
-3782 AQGHDFSGIA
+3782 
-3792 DGSTTAA
+3792 
-3799 SFNISYEASYDLIV
+3799 
-3813 SEDGHHVFSPVV
+3813 
-3825 MAEASFAQI
+3825 
-3834 KGMTEG
+3834 
-3840 GIGNAGL
+3840 
-3847 YSEADDVQSLTVGA
+3847 
-3861 GARYTFVYGEER
+3861 
-3873 NPGFISAEALAM
+3873 
-3885 GYAGD
+3885 
-3890 DSMTVRNAFIGGGP
+3890 
-3904 YFELK
+3904 
-3909 GPKAGNAGLRLN
+3909 
-3921 LNFLHPLSDK
+3921 
-3931 WSVTGNATAEFR
+3931 
-3943 SGQSGVG
+3943 
-3950 GAIGVKYSF
+3950 

>member
-26 GKAFAGTSYVAP
+26 GKAFAGTGYVAP

-127 FKETAQK
+127 FKETEQK

-659 LEAKNGAILS
+659 LEATNGAVLS
-669 KGDVVGEDGE
+669 KGEVDDGNGGTVV
-679 ISSRDNVLTVAQD
+679 RDNVLTVAQD

-698 SRVSGTDLTV
+698 SQVSGTDLTV

-808 TLGSVVEGSAK
+808 TLGSVVEGSAN

-857 QVVVDGDSSLTVKGT
+857 HVVVDGDSSLTVNGT

-887 SKTTIDGDAWLADAS
+887 SKTTIEGEAWLADAS
-902 ITGTGTYD
+902 ITGTGAYD
-910 ADQGTETTLK
+910 AEQGTETTLK

-928 TIANEGALSFV
+928 TIAKEGALSFV
-939 GADNDNK
+939 GAANDQK
-946 TESYIARLTQTSDG
+946 TNSYIAQLEQSSNG
-960 HINVVNSVLTTPELK
+960 HINVVNSVLTTPELQ

-985 GTVVLDQVNAEDGAT
+985 GTVVLGQVNAEDGAT
-1000 VPSVDLTN
+1000 VPSEDPTN

-1023 APDQSPYTSTIR
+1023 APDRKPHGQSTIQ
-1035 TTVDRVTSEY
+1035 TTVNRVTSEY

-1093 EATEYSGE
+1093 KATEYSGE

-1132 DGDGNPVCDK
+1132 DGDGNPVCDNQG
-1142 DGHQL
+1142 DQL
-1147 MAQVIEKG
+1147 MAQVIKKG
-1155 EDLTYYPDAQQS
+1155 GTLTFYPDAQQS

-1298 KLNIETGSITGDGN
+1298 KLNIETGSITGDDN
-1312 MLTSETGSITT
+1312 MLTSTEGSITTGAIEGNSNDLDAKLNIETGSITGDDNMLTSTEGSITTGAIDGDSNDLDAKLNIVTGSITGDSNVLDSETGSITTGAITGAANDLDAKLDIET

-1334 SEEGAIAT
+1334 SEEGA
-1342 GAIDGASNILD
+1342 
-1353 ANDDITVDG
+1353 
-1362 SITGDSNVLDSETG
+1362 
-1376 SITTGAI
+1376 ITTGAI

-1395 ITVNGDID
+1395 ITVNGDVN
-1403 GSANDLDATGNIT
+1403 GSANDLYATGDIT
-1416 VHGSIIT
+1416 VHGSIIK
-1423 GGLNEETGNKLT
+1423 GGSDEDTGNTLT

-1453 LNAKLDITTGPISGN
+1453 LNAKLDIATGPISGN

-1484 ISGNSNVLDAKLDIT
+1484 ISGNSNALDAKLDIT
-1499 TGSISGSSNTL
+1499 TGSISGNSNTL
-1510 TSSDA
+1510 TSSDD
-1515 SITVKGDISGDSNN
+1515 SITVQGDISGDSNN

-1534 DIEAG
+1534 DIEAE

-1553 IHVEAVSGSDN
+1553 IRVEAVSGSDN
-1564 DLTAGKDLV
+1564 DLTAGKDLMV
-1573 VDTDII
+1573 ETDII

-1621 VLSYGDGLSPDDV
+1621 VLSYGAGLSPDDV

-1668 IDSMT
+1668 IDEMS
-1673 SVGEGLN
+1673 SVGGDGPVSG
-1680 TGMQN
+1680 TRN

-1695 IGSLNDYDAYTLIEA
+1695 IGSLNNYDAYTLIEA

-1719 VGTHGVRSEGD
+1719 VDTHGVRSEGD

-1746 ANGLTLVNSVLT
+1746 AKGLTLVNSALT

-1772 EQPADGTIYVTTSS
+1772 EQPADGTIYVTTSR

-1799 GAQLRVLGKADI
+1799 GAQLKVLGKADI
-1811 ESLTLDGKYSALDAT
+1811 EYLTLDGKYSALDAT
-1826 TTEITELTLANGASY
+1826 TTEINELTLANGASY
-1841 NAGLVIVDTLN
+1841 NAGLVIVNTLN

-1884 KTDLTGDLSVDEN
+1884 KTDLTGDLSVAEN
-1897 SKLLVTFDLKTKGS
+1897 SKLLVTFDLKTEGS
-1911 ITSSDGSL
+1911 ITSSNGSL
-1919 IQAANITAGNDLVS
+1919 IQAANITAGDGLVS

-1944 IIAENGA
+1944 IIAESGA

-1960 EAVGNITAE
+1960 EAVGDITAE

-2008 ALGMEISGASTVV
+2008 ALGMDISASTVV

-2027 GTGESFIKDASR
+2027 GNGESFIKDASR
-2039 VEGSITLSGGGD
+2039 VEGSITLSGGN
-2051 ITVSGTD
+2051 ITVSGTED
-2058 STDAE
+2058 GTKDAE

-2121 EVNTG
+2121 ETNTG
-2126 VTMDHAT
+2126 VTMDHST
-2133 LQGSIIGAVGATLEN
+2133 LQGSIIGAVGTTL
-2148 ASLVTGNLQL
+2148 
-2158 SGGAA
+2158 
-2163 IVTNSTVEGSITGA
+2163 
-2177 ASAEL
+2177 
-2182 TGATTGNVWIDGK
+2182 
-2195 VSLTAS
+2195 
-2201 QAGSIGGTD
+2201 
-2210 VTLEVGSSSGAIT
+2210 
-2223 ASGTVKVDGSTVD
+2223 
-2236 GGIAGAAEVGL
+2236 
-2247 SNGASVV
+2247 
-2254 GNVTMAE
+2254 
-2261 VNTGVTMDHATLQG
+2261 
-2275 SIIDAIGAKVENA
+2275 ENA

-2303 ITASTVQGNVTGAE
+2303 IKASTVHGTITGAD

-2360 GTISGANV
+2360 GTISGTDVSLSGGSSSGAITATGTVGVEDSTVNGTISGTDVTVTGGSASGAITASGMAKVDGSTVEGTISGANV

-2373 SETGAITASGEA
+2373 SETGAI
-2385 KVDASTVEGTISG
+2385 
-2398 TDVKLTGNSTSGSVT
+2398 T

-2439 ATAGDIE
+2439 AT
-2446 KSGSVDM
+2446 
-2453 DNSTV
+2453 V
-2458 GNVTSQGLVDL
+2458 GNVTSTDGLVDL
-2469 NGSHAGTISGAD
+2469 NGSHAGTISGA
-2481 VVLTNGSSSGA
+2481 N
-2492 IAATGAAKVDASTV
+2492 
-2506 EGTIGGVTVEVT
+2506 
-2518 NGSTSGSITSVDSAK
+2518 
-2533 VENSTVDGTILAGGL
+2533 
-2548 VDLDNATVGNVTSTN
+2548 
-2563 GLVDLNGS
+2563 
-2571 HAGTIS
+2571 
-2577 GADVVLTNGSSSGAI
+2577 
-2592 TAVDSAKVEN
+2592 
-2602 STVEGTI
+2602 
-2609 SAGGLVDLDN
+2609 
-2619 ATVGNVTS
+2619 
-2627 TDGTVDLNGSHAGT
+2627 
-2641 ISGADVVLTNG
+2641 
-2652 SSSGAITASGTAKV
+2652 
-2666 DGSTVEGTIGGTV
+2666 
-2679 VSVTGGS
+2679 
-2686 TTGAITS
+2686 
-2693 VDSAKVENSEVDG
+2693 
-2706 TITAG
+2706 
-2711 GLVDLD
+2711 
-2717 NATVGNVT
+2717 
-2725 STNGTVDLNGSH
+2725 
-2737 AGTISGADV
+2737 V

-2758 ATTGAASVTD
+2758 ATTGAATVTD
-2768 STVEGDI
+2768 STVEGDL
-2775 SAEGVATVTG
+2775 SAAGTATVTG

-2800 GGSTSGAI
+2800 GGSASGAITASGMATVDGSTVEGTITAGGLVDLDNATVGNVQTDGEVELAGSHAGTIGGTNVSLEAGSSSGAI
-2808 TASGTA
+2808 TASGT
-2814 KVENSATGSIDAE
+2814 VGVDA
-2827 AGVTVT
+2827 
-2833 GSTVEGTISG
+2833 STVEGTI
-2843 TDVSLTDSESGNIE
+2843 
-2857 ANGDVILSN
+2857 
-2866 ADTGAVSGATSLEM
+2866 SGATSLEM

-2943 AGTVTGAKSVELTN
+2943 AGTVSGAKSVELTN

-2963 SVEDKVKLDN
+2963 SVENKVTLDN

-3020 TLTGSTVGGSVSA
+3020 TLIGSTVGGSVSA
-3033 KGTVTLDNADTG
+3033 EGSVVLDDADTG

-3090 VNAQTGA
+3090 SNAQTGS

-3116 NGGNAELSN
+3116 DGGNAELSN

-3164 VDADGSVTLNA
+3164 VDADGSVSLNA

-3220 DVTLSNAQTGAIDGT
+3220 DVTLSNAQTGAIDGESLSASAGST
-3235 SLSASAGSTVTGDV
+3235 VTGDVTLAGGDATVTDSAVTGAITGAGDVTLSNAQTGAIDGESLSASAGSTVTGDV

-3270 GNVTVDQSTTGD
+3270 GKVTVDQSTTGD

-3296 VGAVQTAGDLS
+3296 VGTVQTAGDLS
-3307 VDGTVKSDGSVSSDG
+3307 VDGTVKSDGSVSSAG

-3346 GALTSTTGSVSLTG
+3346 GALTSATGSVSLTG

-3385 DSTVTGENIVVNG
+3385 DSSITGENIVVNG
-3398 TLNAAEGVALNG
+3398 TLDAAEGVALNG

-3446 LKAEGGHMGSLA
+3446 LKAEGGHMGNLA
-3458 VTEGST
+3458 VTDGST

-3483 MDASSTLQS
+3483 MDASSSLQS

-3497 AGAADRVTVSGT
+3497 AGAADRVTVSGA

>member
-66 ATTYT
+66 QHSYD
-71 VYEMYGDLTGYDSGI
+71 VFEMYGDGVN
-86 AKVRVGYLDESCS
+86 AKVRVGYTDETYATK
-99 ENQRLV
+99 LV

-115 VTGEFTPVSTVY
+115 DGVFTPYTGEVY
-127 FKETAQK
+127 FNKTGHK
-134 EDTASIIVKADA
+134 DDTASIIVKAEA
-146 PTGDKYISYI
+146 PDQASGKHTSYM
-156 DGSSEF
+156 DGGGTF
-162 TSDEM
+162 TSEEM
-167 VFENSLQSGVNPS
+167 VFENSLKSGS
-180 LVGQAYEG
+180 DTGSEYKDGAS
-188 DVKIVTD
+188 IVTD
-195 AIKVNNA
+195 AIKVNNGYKE
-202 GSDVVLEDVDILGR
+202 GSVVVLEDVNVE
-216 TDTPAEMKTE
+216 TKTE
-226 LGDGTKLV
+226 GATMQTALQSDTQLV
-234 ILNGNDNLTDGEKDT
+234 ILNGNDNGNAKLTDDEKDT
-249 LNIANV
+249 LNIVNV
-255 ENNNV
+255 ENNNAYDNNTV
-260 YKNETPRTVELGD
+260 RTVELGEVKG
-273 VSGKGSLVIV
+273 VSDDEASPNKKGGSLVIV

-294 EAGAITQGAFVEAAG
+294 EQGAITQGAFVDAYV
-309 KEDNVTVEIASVD
+309 KDDHVDVQITSVD
-322 GLAELG
+322 NLAELSA
-328 VANANLTIEGS
+328 ANANLSIEED
-339 VVNVTTTTLV
+339 VNNVNTTTLV
-349 NSATTVDGEV
+349 NSVTTVGG
-359 STVGLNVNGE
+359 SLSSLGIKVNGE
-369 STLTATGDIKNII
+369 STLTAKGDIKNII
-382 SQGATGTQID
+382 GQGATSTQID
-392 GKVTSTGGE
+392 GQVISKEGE
-401 IALTNGSVGE
+401 ISLTNGSVNE
-411 GAIVEAESTTEGD
+411 GAIVRAESASQGD

-446 TENTVVNGVQE
+446 KDNSKIDSTQK
-457 ITIGNDLTVETGS
+457 ISIGRHLTV
-470 KLTNYEGSIVAPGNI
+470 
-485 TVSDDS
+485 DDS
-491 SISDIGGNVEAGG
+491 SLTGYEDTLTVPGN
-504 DLSLEGDS
+504 
-512 SISGVDGSIT
+512 
-522 AGGEGSTEG
+522 
-531 NITVSDGS
+531 
-539 SISGVG
+539 
-545 GNVEAS
+545 
-551 GDLSLDNS
+551 
-559 SLTDVTGTVDV
+559 
-570 DGDMSVQN
+570 MSVQN
-578 GSKVDNLGGL
+578 GGLVDTVKDLSVGGDL
-588 DVEGSLTIDNS
+588 TITGSDVEGNHS
-599 TVTDVA
+599 TVTNVG
-605 NGEGVVG
+605 NGEGAVG
-612 EVGNGN
+612 HVAGDVKVE
-618 DGDSLTIQ
+618 DGGI
-626 NGGSL
+626 L
-631 SNSTLNV
+631 SNSTLRDADGN
-638 NGDIIVDGATLTS
+638 IIVDGATLTS
-651 STITATGK
+651 STINADGYLLAT
-659 LEAKNGAILS
+659 NGAILS
-669 KGDVVGEDGE
+669 KGEVVGEDGE

-692 SVITSG
+692 SSITSG
-698 SRVSGTDLTV
+698 SQVSGTDLTV

-736 KVDGEITVD
+736 KVDGAITVD
-745 KGAELSLDGLQGE
+745 DGAELSLEGGE
-758 SGKDASL
+758 GRDASL
-765 TATSLK
+765 TANTLN
-771 LGELADNKASISN
+771 LRELSDDRASISD
-784 GTVAVTKETNIKS
+784 GRVAVEAATNIDS
-797 GNTFALSSTTG
+797 GNELQIKNTTG
-808 TLGSVVEGSAK
+808 TLGSVVEDKPTESEE
-819 DSSDTKLEIT
+819 TKLAIIG
-829 DGSEITASGI
+829 GSEITASGI

-887 SKTTIDGDAWLADAS
+887 SKTTIDGEAWLANAS
-902 ITGTGTYD
+902 ITGTGAYD
-910 ADQGTETTLK
+910 AEQGTETTLK

-928 TIANEGALSFV
+928 TIAKEGALSFV

-985 GTVVLDQVNAEDGAT
+985 GTVVLDQVNAEDGAP

-1312 MLTSETGSITT
+1312 ML
-1323 GAITGDGNMLT
+1323 
-1334 SEEGAIAT
+1334 
-1342 GAIDGASNILD
+1342 
-1353 ANDDITVDG
+1353 
-1362 SITGDSNVLDSETG
+1362 DSETG

-1435 SAEGSITV
+1435 STEGSITV
-1443 DNGISGHFND
+1443 DNGISGDFNNLD
-1453 LNAKLDITTGPISGN
+1453 AKLDITTGPISGN

-1553 IHVEAVSGSDN
+1553 IRVEAVSGSDN
-1564 DLTAGKDLV
+1564 DLTAGKDLMV
-1573 VDTDII
+1573 ETDII

-1604 VKGETIEIGS
+1604 VKGETIEVGS

-1652 GTDPVM
+1652 EKDPVM

-1911 ITSSDGSL
+1911 ITSSNGSL
-1919 IQAANITAGNDLVS
+1919 IQAANITAGDGLVS

-1944 IIAENGA
+1944 IIAESGA

-2008 ALGMEISGASTVV
+2008 ALGMDISASTVV

-2027 GTGESFIKDASR
+2027 GNGESFIKDASR
-2039 VEGSITLSGGGD
+2039 VEGSIILSGGD
-2051 ITVSGTD
+2051 IKVSGTD

-2121 EVNTG
+2121 ETNTG
-2126 VTMDHAT
+2126 VTMDHST
-2133 LQGSIIGAVGATLEN
+2133 LQGSIIGAIGATL
-2148 ASLVTGNLQL
+2148 
-2158 SGGAA
+2158 
-2163 IVTNSTVEGSITGA
+2163 
-2177 ASAEL
+2177 
-2182 TGATTGNVWIDGK
+2182 
-2195 VSLTAS
+2195 
-2201 QAGSIGGTD
+2201 
-2210 VTLEVGSSSGAIT
+2210 
-2223 ASGTVKVDGSTVD
+2223 
-2236 GGIAGAAEVGL
+2236 
-2247 SNGASVV
+2247 
-2254 GNVTMAE
+2254 
-2261 VNTGVTMDHATLQG
+2261 
-2275 SIIDAIGAKVENA
+2275 ENA

-2355 TNAHS
+2355 TNADS

-2368 TVTGG
+2368 T
-2373 SETGAITASGEA
+2373 
-2385 KVDASTVEGTISG
+2385 
-2398 TDVKLTGNSTSGSVT
+2398 
-2413 AENTVTVNGS
+2413 
-2423 EVQGT
+2423 
-2428 ISAGGLVDLDN
+2428 
-2439 ATAGDIE
+2439 
-2446 KSGSVDM
+2446 
-2453 DNSTV
+2453 
-2458 GNVTSQGLVDL
+2458 
-2469 NGSHAGTISGAD
+2469 
-2481 VVLTNGSSSGA
+2481 
-2492 IAATGAAKVDASTV
+2492 
-2506 EGTIGGVTVEVT
+2506 
-2518 NGSTSGSITSVDSAK
+2518 
-2533 VENSTVDGTILAGGL
+2533 
-2548 VDLDNATVGNVTSTN
+2548 
-2563 GLVDLNGS
+2563 
-2571 HAGTIS
+2571 
-2577 GADVVLTNGSSSGAI
+2577 
-2592 TAVDSAKVEN
+2592 
-2602 STVEGTI
+2602 
-2609 SAGGLVDLDN
+2609 
-2619 ATVGNVTS
+2619 
-2627 TDGTVDLNGSHAGT
+2627 
-2641 ISGADVVLTNG
+2641 
-2652 SSSGAITASGTAKV
+2652 
-2666 DGSTVEGTIGGTV
+2666 
-2679 VSVTGGS
+2679 VTGGS

-2866 ADTGAVSGATSLEM
+2866 ADTGTISGATSLEM

-3001 AANLTD
+3001 AADLTD
-3007 TDVTGSISGASEA
+3007 TVVTGSISGASEA
-3020 TLTGSTVGGSVSA
+3020 TLIGSTVGGSVSA
-3033 KGTVTLDNADTG
+3033 KGAVTLDNADTG

-3116 NGGNAELSN
+3116 DGGNAELSN

-3140 SAGLVGSIDASGNV
+3140 SAGLVGSIGASGNV

-3164 VDADGSVTLNA
+3164 VVAGGSVSLNA

-3205 TVTDSAVTGAITGAG
+3205 TVTDS
-3220 DVTLSNAQTGAIDGT
+3220 
-3235 SLSASAGSTVTGDV
+3235 
-3249 TLAGGDATV
+3249 
-3258 TDSIVTGSITGA
+3258 IVTGSITGA
-3270 GNVTVDQSTTGD
+3270 GKVTVDQSTTGD

-3296 VGAVQTAGDLS
+3296 VGTVQTAGDLS

-3446 LKAEGGHMGSLA
+3446 LMAEGGHMGSLA
-3458 VTEGST
+3458 VTDGST

>member
-294 EAGAITQGAFVEAAG
+294 DAGAITQGAFVEAAG

-401 IALTNGSVGE
+401 IALTNGSVNE
-411 GAIVEAESTTEGD
+411 GAIVRAESASRGD

-698 SRVSGTDLTV
+698 SQVSGTDLTV

-808 TLGSVVEGSAK
+808 TLGSVVEGSAQ

-857 QVVVDGDSSLTVKGT
+857 HVVVDGDSSLTVNGT

-887 SKTTIDGDAWLADAS
+887 SKTTIEGEAWLADAS
-902 ITGTGTYD
+902 ITGTGAYD
-910 ADQGTETTLK
+910 AEQGTETTLK

-928 TIANEGALSFV
+928 TIAKEGALSFV
-939 GADNDNK
+939 GAANDQK
-946 TESYIARLTQTSDG
+946 TNSYIAQLEQSSNG
-960 HINVVNSVLTTPELK
+960 HINVVNSVLTTPELQ

-985 GTVVLDQVNAEDGAT
+985 GTVVLGQVKDEQGAT
-1000 VPSVDLTN
+1000 VESKVEPN

-1023 APDQSPYTSTIR
+1023 APDRKPHGQSTIQ
-1035 TTVDRVTSEY
+1035 TTVNRVTSEY

-1093 EATEYSGE
+1093 KATEYSGE

-1132 DGDGNPVCDK
+1132 DGDGNPVCDNQG
-1142 DGHQL
+1142 DQL
-1147 MAQVIEKG
+1147 MAQVIKKG
-1155 EDLTYYPDAQQS
+1155 GTLTFYPDAQQS

-1298 KLNIETGSITGDGN
+1298 KLNIETGSITGDDN
-1312 MLTSETGSITT
+1312 MLTSTEGSITTGAIDGDSNDLDAKLNIVTGSITGDSNMLTSETGTITTDAIVGDSNILDANGDITVDGDITGDSNVLDSETGTITTDAIVGDSNILDANGDITVDGSITGDSNVLDSETGSITT

-1334 SEEGAIAT
+1334 SEEGA
-1342 GAIDGASNILD
+1342 
-1353 ANDDITVDG
+1353 
-1362 SITGDSNVLDSETG
+1362 
-1376 SITTGAI
+1376 ITTGAI

-1443 DNGISGHFND
+1443 EDGISGHFND
-1453 LNAKLDITTGPISGN
+1453 LNAKLDIVTGPISGN
-1468 SNTLTSLDDS
+1468 SNTLTSWNDS
-1478 ITVNGD
+1478 ITVGADDAGNGIGGSNNVLTAEDATNGSITVDGAIAGNDNTLTAGTTISTGD
-1484 ISGNSNVLDAKLDIT
+1484 ISGIANVLTAGESIETGAITGGQNKLTAGTTIT
-1499 TGSISGSSNTL
+1499 T
-1510 TSSDA
+1510 
-1515 SITVKGDISGDSNN
+1515 KGDISSFSNTLIAQGDITVEGN
-1529 LNAKL
+1529 
-1534 DIEAG
+1534 
-1539 DVSGDENVL
+1539 VSGT
-1548 IAGNE
+1548 G
-1553 IHVEAVSGSDN
+1553 HS
-1564 DLTAGKDLV
+1564 
-1573 VDTDII
+1573 
-1579 GDGNDLTSV
+1579 LTSV
-1588 DGGVY
+1588 DGDV
-1593 IDGQLTGNTNQ
+1593 IISEQLGGTTNQ
-1604 VKGETIEIGS
+1604 VKGETIDIGS
-1614 VTGTNQK
+1614 VTGNNQT
-1621 VLSYGDGLSPDDV
+1621 VLSYGAGLSPDDV

-1668 IDSMT
+1668 IDEMS
-1673 SVGEGLN
+1673 SVGGDGPVSG
-1680 TGMQN
+1680 TRN

-1695 IGSLNDYDAYTLIEA
+1695 IGSLNNYDAYTLIEA

-1719 VGTHGVRSEGD
+1719 VDTHGVRSEGD

-1746 ANGLTLVNSVLT
+1746 SKGLTLVNSVLT

-1772 EQPADGTIYVTTSS
+1772 EQPTDGTIYVTTSQ

-1791 LNSLTLVN
+1791 LNSLALVN
-1799 GAQLRVLGKADI
+1799 GAQLKVLGKADI

-1826 TTEITELTLANGASY
+1826 TTEINELTLANGASY
-1841 NAGLVIVDTLN
+1841 NAGLVIVNTLN

-1884 KTDLTGDLSVDEN
+1884 KTDLTGDLSVAEN
-1897 SKLLVTFDLKTKGS
+1897 SKLLVTFDLKTAGS
-1911 ITSSDGSL
+1911 ITSSNGSL
-1919 IQAANITAGNDLVS
+1919 IQAANITAGDGLVS

-1944 IIAENGA
+1944 IIAESGA

-1960 EAVGNITAE
+1960 EAVGDITAE

-2008 ALGMEISGASTVV
+2008 ALGMDISASTVV

-2027 GTGESFIKDASR
+2027 GNGESFIKDASR
-2039 VEGSITLSGGGD
+2039 VEGSITLSGGN
-2051 ITVSGTD
+2051 ITVSGTED
-2058 STDAE
+2058 GTKDAE

-2121 EVNTG
+2121 ETNTG
-2126 VTMDHAT
+2126 VTMDHST

-2148 ASLVTGNLQL
+2148 ASLVTGNL
-2158 SGGAA
+2158 
-2163 IVTNSTVEGSITGA
+2163 
-2177 ASAEL
+2177 
-2182 TGATTGNVWIDGK
+2182 
-2195 VSLTAS
+2195 
-2201 QAGSIGGTD
+2201 
-2210 VTLEVGSSSGAIT
+2210 
-2223 ASGTVKVDGSTVD
+2223 
-2236 GGIAGAAEVGL
+2236 
-2247 SNGASVV
+2247 
-2254 GNVTMAE
+2254 
-2261 VNTGVTMDHATLQG
+2261 
-2275 SIIDAIGAKVENA
+2275 
-2288 SLVTGNLDLAGGAAT
+2288 DLAGGAAT
-2303 ITASTVQGNVTGAE
+2303 IKASTVHGTITGAD

-2360 GTISGANV
+2360 GTISGTDVSLSGGSSSGAITATGTVGVEDSTVNGTISGTDVTVTGGSASGAITASGTAKVDGSTVEGTISGANV

-2373 SETGAITASGEA
+2373 SETGAI
-2385 KVDASTVEGTISG
+2385 
-2398 TDVKLTGNSTSGSVT
+2398 T

-2439 ATAGDIE
+2439 AT
-2446 KSGSVDM
+2446 
-2453 DNSTV
+2453 V
-2458 GNVTSQGLVDL
+2458 GNVTSTDGLVDL
-2469 NGSHAGTISGAD
+2469 NGSHAGTISGA
-2481 VVLTNGSSSGA
+2481 N
-2492 IAATGAAKVDASTV
+2492 
-2506 EGTIGGVTVEVT
+2506 
-2518 NGSTSGSITSVDSAK
+2518 
-2533 VENSTVDGTILAGGL
+2533 
-2548 VDLDNATVGNVTSTN
+2548 
-2563 GLVDLNGS
+2563 
-2571 HAGTIS
+2571 
-2577 GADVVLTNGSSSGAI
+2577 
-2592 TAVDSAKVEN
+2592 
-2602 STVEGTI
+2602 
-2609 SAGGLVDLDN
+2609 
-2619 ATVGNVTS
+2619 
-2627 TDGTVDLNGSHAGT
+2627 
-2641 ISGADVVLTNG
+2641 
-2652 SSSGAITASGTAKV
+2652 
-2666 DGSTVEGTIGGTV
+2666 
-2679 VSVTGGS
+2679 
-2686 TTGAITS
+2686 
-2693 VDSAKVENSEVDG
+2693 
-2706 TITAG
+2706 
-2711 GLVDLD
+2711 
-2717 NATVGNVT
+2717 
-2725 STNGTVDLNGSH
+2725 
-2737 AGTISGADV
+2737 V

-2758 ATTGAASVTD
+2758 ATTGAATVTD
-2768 STVEGDI
+2768 STVEGDL
-2775 SAEGVATVTG
+2775 SAAGTATVTG

-2800 GGSTSGAI
+2800 GGSASGAI

-2814 KVENSATGSIDAE
+2814 KVD
-2827 AGVTVT
+2827 
-2833 GSTVEGTISG
+2833 GSTVEGTITAGGLVDLDNATVGNVQTDGEVELAGSHAGTIGGTNVSLEAGSSSGAITASG
-2843 TDVSLTDSESGNIE
+2843 TVGVDASTVEGTI
-2857 ANGDVILSN
+2857 
-2866 ADTGAVSGATSLEM
+2866 SGATSLEM

-2943 AGTVTGAKSVELTN
+2943 VGTVSGAKSVELTN

-2963 SVEDKVKLDN
+2963 SVEDKVTLDN

-3001 AANLTD
+3001 AADLTD

-3020 TLTGSTVGGSVSA
+3020 TLIGSTVGGSVSA
-3033 KGTVTLDNADTG
+3033 EGTVTLDNADTG

-3090 VNAQTGA
+3090 SNAQTGA

-3164 VDADGSVTLNA
+3164 VDADGSVSLNA

-3220 DVTLSNAQTGAIDGT
+3220 DVTLSNAQTGAIDGESLSASAGST
-3235 SLSASAGSTVTGDV
+3235 VTGDVTLAGGDATVTDSAVTGAITGAGDVTLSNAQTGAIDGESLSASAGSTVTGDV

-3270 GNVTVDQSTTGD
+3270 ANVTVDQSTTGD

-3296 VGAVQTAGDLS
+3296 VGTVQTAGDLS
-3307 VDGTVKSDGSVSSDG
+3307 VDGTVKSDGSVSSAG

-3336 VTADGLITID
+3336 VTADGLINID
-3346 GALTSTTGSVSLTG
+3346 GALTSATGSVSLTG

-3385 DSTVTGENIVVNG
+3385 DSSITGENIVVNG
-3398 TLNAAEGVALNG
+3398 TLDAAEGVALNG

-3446 LKAEGGHMGSLA
+3446 LKAEGGHMGNLA
-3458 VTEGST
+3458 VTDGST

-3483 MDASSTLQS
+3483 MDASSSLQS

-3497 AGAADRVTVSGT
+3497 AGAADRVTVSGA

-3656 FSSLSSGIDRRI
+3656 FSSLSSGIARRI

-3931 WSVTGNATAEFR
+3931 WAVTGNATAEFR

>member
-26 GKAFAGTSYVAP
+26 GKAFAGTGYVAP

-66 ATTYT
+66 LHSYD
-71 VYEMYGDLTGYDSGI
+71 VYEMYGDGVN
-86 AKVRVGYLDESCS
+86 AKVRVGYTDETYATK
-99 ENQRLV
+99 LV

-115 VTGEFTPVSTVY
+115 DGVFTPYTGEVY
-127 FKETAQK
+127 FNKTGHK
-134 EDTASIIVKADA
+134 DDTASIIVKAEA
-146 PTGDKYISYI
+146 PDQASGKHTSYM
-156 DGSSEF
+156 DGGGTF
-162 TSDEM
+162 TSEEM
-167 VFENSLQSGVNPS
+167 VFENSLKSGS
-180 LVGQAYEG
+180 DTGSEYKDGAS
-188 DVKIVTD
+188 IVTD
-195 AIKVNNA
+195 AIKVNNGYKE
-202 GSDVVLEDVDILGR
+202 GSVVVLEDVNVE
-216 TDTPAEMKTE
+216 TKTE
-226 LGDGTKLV
+226 GATMQTALQSDTQLV
-234 ILNGNDNLTDGEKDT
+234 ILNGNDNGNAKLTDDEKDT
-249 LNIANV
+249 LNIVNV
-255 ENNNV
+255 ENNNAYDNNTV
-260 YKNETPRTVELGD
+260 RTVELGEVKG
-273 VSGKGSLVIV
+273 VSDDEASPNKKGGSLVIV

-294 EAGAITQGAFVEAAG
+294 EQGAITQGAFVDAYV
-309 KEDNVTVEIASVD
+309 KDDHVDVQITSVD
-322 GLAELG
+322 NLAELSA
-328 VANANLTIEGS
+328 ANANLSIEED
-339 VVNVTTTTLV
+339 VNNVNTTTLV
-349 NSATTVDGEV
+349 NSVTTVGG
-359 STVGLNVNGE
+359 SLSSLGIKVNGE
-369 STLTATGDIKNII
+369 STLTAKGDIKNII
-382 SQGATGTQID
+382 GQGATSTQID
-392 GKVTSTGGE
+392 GQVISKEGE
-401 IALTNGSVGE
+401 ISLTNGSVNE
-411 GAIVEAESTTEGD
+411 GAIVRAESASQGD

-659 LEAKNGAILS
+659 LEATNGAVLS
-669 KGDVVGEDGE
+669 KGEVDDGNGGTVV
-679 ISSRDNVLTVAQD
+679 RDNVLTVAQD

-698 SRVSGTDLTV
+698 SQVSGTDLTV

-887 SKTTIDGDAWLADAS
+887 SKTTIDGDAWLANAS

-928 TIANEGALSFV
+928 TIAKEGALSFV

-960 HINVVNSVLTTPELK
+960 HINVVNSVLKTPELH

-1023 APDQSPYTSTIR
+1023 APDKSPHGQSTIQ
-1035 TTVDRVTSEY
+1035 TTVNRVTSEY

-1251 ANKVTALTGDIAI
+1251 ANKVTALKGDIAI

-1298 KLNIETGSITGDGN
+1298 KLNIETGSITGDDN

-1323 GAITGDGNMLT
+1323 GAITGDSNMLT
-1334 SEEGAIAT
+1334 STEGSITT
-1342 GAIDGASNILD
+1342 GAIDGDSNDLD
-1353 ANDDITVDG
+1353 AKLNIVTG

-1383 VGNSNDLDAVDS
+1383 VGNSNDLDAVES

-1510 TSSDA
+1510 TSSDD

-1564 DLTAGKDLV
+1564 DLTAGKDLMV
-1573 VDTDII
+1573 ETDII

-1621 VLSYGDGLSPDDV
+1621 VLSYGAGLSPDDV

-1911 ITSSDGSL
+1911 ITSSNGSL
-1919 IQAANITAGNDLVS
+1919 IQAANITAGDGLVS

-1944 IIAENGA
+1944 IIAESGA

-2027 GTGESFIKDASR
+2027 GTGESSIEDASR
-2039 VEGSITLSGGGD
+2039 VEGSITLSGGGN
-2051 ITVSGTD
+2051 ITVSGTED
-2058 STDAE
+2058 GTKDAE

-2081 GNLTASGVVSLTN
+2081 GNLTASGEVSLTN

-2126 VTMDHAT
+2126 VTMDHST
-2133 LQGSIIGAVGATLEN
+2133 LQGSIIGAIGATL
-2148 ASLVTGNLQL
+2148 
-2158 SGGAA
+2158 
-2163 IVTNSTVEGSITGA
+2163 
-2177 ASAEL
+2177 
-2182 TGATTGNVWIDGK
+2182 
-2195 VSLTAS
+2195 
-2201 QAGSIGGTD
+2201 
-2210 VTLEVGSSSGAIT
+2210 
-2223 ASGTVKVDGSTVD
+2223 
-2236 GGIAGAAEVGL
+2236 
-2247 SNGASVV
+2247 
-2254 GNVTMAE
+2254 
-2261 VNTGVTMDHATLQG
+2261 
-2275 SIIDAIGAKVENA
+2275 ENA

-2360 GTISGANV
+2360 GTISGTDV
-2368 TVTGG
+2368 TLTNG
-2373 SETGAITASGEA
+2373 SSSGAI
-2385 KVDASTVEGTISG
+2385 
-2398 TDVKLTGNSTSGSVT
+2398 T

-2428 ISAGGLVDLDN
+2428 ITAGGLVDLDN

-2481 VVLTNGSSSGA
+2481 VTLTNGSSSGA
-2492 IAATGAAKVDASTV
+2492 ITATGSAKVDASTV

-2518 NGSTSGSITSVDSAK
+2518 NGSTSGAITAVDSAK

-2619 ATVGNVTS
+2619 ATVGDVTS

-3001 AANLTD
+3001 AADLTD
-3007 TDVTGSISGASEA
+3007 TVVTGSISGASEA
-3020 TLTGSTVGGSVSA
+3020 TLIGSTVGGSVSA

-3097 IAGDSLGA
+3097 IEGDSLGA
-3105 KDSEITGSVTL
+3105 KDSEINGSVTL
-3116 NGGNAELSN
+3116 DGGNAELSN

-3140 SAGLVGSIDASGNV
+3140 SAGLVGSIGASGNV

-3164 VDADGSVTLNA
+3164 VVAGGSVSLNA

-3205 TVTDSAVTGAITGAG
+3205 TVTDSTVTGAITGAG

-3296 VGAVQTAGDLS
+3296 VGTVQTAGDLS

>member
-66 ATTYT
+66 QHSYD
-71 VYEMYGDLTGYDSGI
+71 VYEMYGDGVN
-86 AKVRVGYLDESCS
+86 AKVRVGYTDETYATK
-99 ENQRLV
+99 LV

-115 VTGEFTPVSTVY
+115 DGVFTPYTGEVY
-127 FKETAQK
+127 FNKTGHK
-134 EDTASIIVKADA
+134 DDTASIIVKAEA
-146 PTGDKYISYI
+146 PDQASGKHTSYM
-156 DGSSEF
+156 DGGGTF
-162 TSDEM
+162 TSEEM
-167 VFENSLQSGVNPS
+167 VFENSLKSGSDTGSKYVDGAS
-180 LVGQAYEG
+180 
-188 DVKIVTD
+188 IVTD
-195 AIKVNNA
+195 AIKVNNGYKE
-202 GSDVVLEDVDILGR
+202 GSVVVLEDVNVETKSQDATMQTSLQS
-216 TDTPAEMKTE
+216 DTQ
-226 LGDGTKLV
+226 LV
-234 ILNGNDNLTDGEKDT
+234 ILNGNDNGNAKLTDDEKDT
-249 LNIANV
+249 LNIVNV
-255 ENNNV
+255 ENNNAYDNNTV
-260 YKNETPRTVELGD
+260 RTVELGEVKG
-273 VSGKGSLVIV
+273 VSDDEASPNKKGGSLVIV

-294 EAGAITQGAFVEAAG
+294 EQGAITQGAFVDAYV
-309 KEDNVTVEIASVD
+309 KDDHVDVQITSVD
-322 GLAELG
+322 NLAELSA
-328 VANANLTIEGS
+328 ANANLTIEKD
-339 VVNVTTTTLV
+339 VNNVNTTTLV
-349 NSATTVDGEV
+349 NSVTTVGG
-359 STVGLNVNGE
+359 SLSSLGIKVNGE
-369 STLTATGDIKNII
+369 STLTAKGDIKNII
-382 SQGATGTQID
+382 GQGATSTQID
-392 GKVTSTGGE
+392 GQVISEEGE
-401 IALTNGSVGE
+401 ISLTNGSVNE
-411 GAIVEAESTTEGD
+411 GAIVRAESASQGD

-446 TENTVVNGVQE
+446 KDNSKIDSTQK
-457 ITIGNDLTVETGS
+457 ISIGRHLTV
-470 KLTNYEGSIVAPGNI
+470 
-485 TVSDDS
+485 DDS
-491 SISDIGGNVEAGG
+491 SLTGYEDTLTVPGN
-504 DLSLEGDS
+504 
-512 SISGVDGSIT
+512 
-522 AGGEGSTEG
+522 
-531 NITVSDGS
+531 
-539 SISGVG
+539 
-545 GNVEAS
+545 
-551 GDLSLDNS
+551 
-559 SLTDVTGTVDV
+559 
-570 DGDMSVQN
+570 MSVQN
-578 GSKVDNLGGL
+578 GGLVDTVKDLSVGGDL
-588 DVEGSLTIDNS
+588 TITGSDVEGNHS
-599 TVTDVA
+599 TVTNVG
-605 NGEGVVG
+605 NGEGAIGHVAGDVKV
-612 EVGNGN
+612 E
-618 DGDSLTIQ
+618 DGGI
-626 NGGSL
+626 L
-631 SNSTLNV
+631 SNSTLRDVDGN
-638 NGDIIVDGATLTS
+638 IIVDGATLTS
-651 STITATGK
+651 STINADGYLLAT
-659 LEAKNGAILS
+659 NGAILS

-698 SRVSGTDLTV
+698 SQVSGTDLTV

-736 KVDGEITVD
+736 TVDGAVKVDD
-745 KGAELSLDGLQGE
+745 GAELSLDGGE
-758 SGKDASL
+758 ASDASL
-765 TATSLK
+765 TANQL
-771 LGELADNKASISN
+771 ELRDIAADRASISN
-784 GTVAVTKETNIKS
+784 GTVGVESQTLIQS
-797 GNTFALSSTTG
+797 GNTFALSNTSGGLGTVKEVGDDSSTVDTSVAVPGTTLDISNGSGITAAEIITESTG
-808 TLGSVVEGSAK
+808 QTPPVTILESKELFDKVVVRGDSTLNVEG
-819 DSSDTKLEIT
+819 L
-829 DGSEITASGI
+829 
-839 GTEAKSE
+839 
-846 GMMDLDAEYFD
+846 
-857 QVVVDGDSSLTVKGT
+857 
-872 AAIADYDQGGSDTTG
+872 AAINEYVQGSAAKESAGEDVQG

-902 ITGTGTYD
+902 ITGTGAYD
-910 ADQGTETTLK
+910 AEQGTETTLK

-928 TIANEGALSFV
+928 TIAKEGALSFV

-960 HINVVNSVLTTPELK
+960 HINVVNSVLTTPELH

-1342 GAIDGASNILD
+1342 GAIDGDSNDLDAKLNIVTGSITGDSNMLTSTEGSITTGAIVGDSNILD
-1353 ANDDITVDG
+1353 ANGDITVDGSIGDITVDG

-1383 VGNSNDLDAVDS
+1383 VGDSNDLDAVDS

-1403 GSANDLDATGNIT
+1403 GSANDLDATGDIT

-1423 GGLNEETGNKLT
+1423 GGINEETGNKLT
-1435 SAEGSITV
+1435 STEGSITV
-1443 DNGISGHFND
+1443 EDGISGYFND
-1453 LNAKLDITTGPISGN
+1453 LNAKLDIVTGPISGS
-1468 SNTLTSLDDS
+1468 SNTLTSLEDS

-1499 TGSISGSSNTL
+1499 TGPISGSSNTL

-1515 SITVKGDISGDSNN
+1515 SITVEGNISGDSNN

-1695 IGSLNDYDAYTLIEA
+1695 IGSLNNYDAYTLIEA

-1746 ANGLTLVNSVLT
+1746 AKGLTLVNSALT

-1772 EQPADGTIYVTTSS
+1772 EQPADGTIYVTTSQAS
-1786 ANSVT
+1786 SVT
-1791 LNSLTLVN
+1791 LDSLTLVN
-1799 GAQLRVLGKADI
+1799 GAQLKVLGKADI

-1826 TTEITELTLANGASY
+1826 TTEINELTLANGASY
-1841 NAGLVIVDTLN
+1841 NAGLVIVNTLN

-1884 KTDLTGDLSVDEN
+1884 KTDLTGDLSVAEN
-1897 SKLLVTFDLKTKGS
+1897 SKLLVTFDLKTEGS
-1911 ITSSDGSL
+1911 ITSSNGSL
-1919 IQAANITAGNDLVS
+1919 IQAANITAGDGLVS

-1944 IIAENGA
+1944 IIAESGA

-1960 EAVGNITAE
+1960 EAVGDITAE

-2008 ALGMEISGASTVV
+2008 ALGMDISASTVV

-2027 GTGESFIKDASR
+2027 GNGESFIKDASR
-2039 VEGSITLSGGGD
+2039 VEGSITLSGGD

-2121 EVNTG
+2121 ETNTG
-2126 VTMDHAT
+2126 VTMDHST
-2133 LQGSIIGAVGATLEN
+2133 LQGSIIGAIGATLEN
-2148 ASLVTGNLQL
+2148 ASLVTGDLKL

-2355 TNAHS
+2355 TNADS

-2428 ISAGGLVDLDN
+2428 ITAGGLVDLDN

-2518 NGSTSGSITSVDSAK
+2518 NGSTSGSITAVDSAK

-2609 SAGGLVDLDN
+2609 SAGGLVDLDH

-2652 SSSGAITASGTAKV
+2652 SSSGSITASGTAKV

-2866 ADTGAVSGATSLEM
+2866 ADTGAVSGATSLDM

-2963 SVEDKVKLDN
+2963 SVEDKVTLDN

-2980 ANSLESINGSTVT
+2980 ANSLESFNGSTVT

-3001 AANLTD
+3001 AADLTD
-3007 TDVTGSISGASEA
+3007 TVVTGSISGASEA
-3020 TLTGSTVGGSVSA
+3020 TLIGSTVGGSVSA

-3097 IAGDSLGA
+3097 IEGDSLGA

-3140 SAGLVGSIDASGNV
+3140 SAGLVGSIGASGNV

-3164 VDADGSVTLNA
+3164 VVAGGSVTLNA
-3175 SQTGSVTGESLTATN
+3175 SQTGSVTGKSLTATN

-3296 VGAVQTAGDLS
+3296 VGTVQTAGDLS

-3624 AALDSLGGAGLTA
+3624 AALDSIGGAGLTA

>member
-66 ATTYT
+66 QHSYD
-71 VYEMYGDLTGYDSGI
+71 VFEMYGDGVN
-86 AKVRVGYLDESCS
+86 AKVRVGYTDETYATK
-99 ENQRLV
+99 LV

-115 VTGEFTPVSTVY
+115 DGVFTPYTGEVY
-127 FKETAQK
+127 FNKTGHK
-134 EDTASIIVKADA
+134 DDTASIIVKAEA
-146 PTGDKYISYI
+146 PDQASGKHTSYM
-156 DGSSEF
+156 DGGGTF
-162 TSDEM
+162 TSEEM
-167 VFENSLQSGVNPS
+167 VFENSLKSGS
-180 LVGQAYEG
+180 DTGSEYKDGAS
-188 DVKIVTD
+188 IVTD
-195 AIKVNNA
+195 AIKVNNGYKE
-202 GSDVVLEDVDILGR
+202 GSVVVLEDVNVE
-216 TDTPAEMKTE
+216 TKTE
-226 LGDGTKLV
+226 GATMQTALQSDTQLV
-234 ILNGNDNLTDGEKDT
+234 ILNGNDNGNAKLTDDEKDT
-249 LNIANV
+249 LNIVNV
-255 ENNNV
+255 ENNNAYDNNTV
-260 YKNETPRTVELGD
+260 RTVELGEVKG
-273 VSGKGSLVIV
+273 VSDDEASPNKKGGSLVIV

-294 EAGAITQGAFVEAAG
+294 EQGAITQGAFVDAYV
-309 KEDNVTVEIASVD
+309 KDDHVDVQITSVD
-322 GLAELG
+322 NLAELSA
-328 VANANLTIEGS
+328 ANANLSIEED
-339 VVNVTTTTLV
+339 VNNVNTTTLV
-349 NSATTVDGEV
+349 NSVTTVGG
-359 STVGLNVNGE
+359 SLSSLGIKVNGE
-369 STLTATGDIKNII
+369 STLTAKGDIKNII
-382 SQGATGTQID
+382 GQGATSTQID
-392 GKVTSTGGE
+392 GQVISKEGE
-401 IALTNGSVGE
+401 ISLTNGSVNE
-411 GAIVEAESTTEGD
+411 GAIVRAESASQGD
-424 VTLSNIESEKAAEI
+424 VTLSNIESEMAAEI

-446 TENTVVNGVQE
+446 KDNSKIDSTQK
-457 ITIGNDLTVETGS
+457 ISIGHNLTV
-470 KLTNYEGSIVAPGNI
+470 
-485 TVSDDS
+485 DDS
-491 SISDIGGNVEAGG
+491 SLTGYEDK
-504 DLSLEGDS
+504 L
-512 SISGVDGSIT
+512 
-522 AGGEGSTEG
+522 
-531 NITVSDGS
+531 TVP
-539 SISGVG
+539 
-545 GNVEAS
+545 
-551 GDLSLDNS
+551 
-559 SLTDVTGTVDV
+559 
-570 DGDMSVQN
+570 GDMSVQN
-578 GSKVDNLGGL
+578 GGLVDTVKDLDVGGGL
-588 DVEGSLTIDNS
+588 KITGSDVEGNHS
-599 TVTDVA
+599 TVT
-605 NGEGVVG
+605 N
-612 EVGNGN
+612 VGNGEDAVGHVTGN
-618 DGDSLTIQ
+618 VTVEE
-626 NGGSL
+626 GGIL
-631 SNSTLNV
+631 SNSTL
-638 NGDIIVDGATLTS
+638 GDVDGNIIVDDATLTS
-651 STITATGK
+651 STINADGY
-659 LEAKNGAILS
+659 LLAKNGAILS

-698 SRVSGTDLTV
+698 SQVSGTDLTV

-736 KVDGEITVD
+736 TVDGAVKVDD
-745 KGAELSLDGLQGE
+745 GAELSLDGGE
-758 SGKDASL
+758 ASDASL
-765 TATSLK
+765 TANQL
-771 LGELADNKASISN
+771 ELRDIAADRASISN
-784 GTVAVTKETNIKS
+784 GTVGVESQTLIQS
-797 GNTFALSSTTG
+797 GNTFALSNTSGGLGTVKEVGDDSSTVDSSVAVPGTTLDISNGSGITAAEIITESTGQTPPVTIHESKELFDKVVVRGDSTLNVEGLAAINEYVQGSDAKESAGEDVQGSTT
-808 TLGSVVEGSAK
+808 
-819 DSSDTKLEIT
+819 
-829 DGSEITASGI
+829 
-839 GTEAKSE
+839 
-846 GMMDLDAEYFD
+846 
-857 QVVVDGDSSLTVKGT
+857 
-872 AAIADYDQGGSDTTG
+872 
-887 SKTTIDGDAWLADAS
+887 TIEGDAWLKDVA
-902 ITGTGTYD
+902 ITGTGAYD
-910 ADQGTETTLK
+910 AEQGTETTLK

-960 HINVVNSVLTTPELK
+960 HINVVNSVLTTPELH

-985 GTVVLDQVNAEDGAT
+985 GTVVLGQVEAQDGAT
-1000 VPSVDLTN
+1000 VGSVDQTN

-1050 DPATATVKTY
+1050 DPSTATVKTY

-1093 EATEYSGE
+1093 EATEYPGE

-1198 TGTADENDHVI
+1198 TGAADENGHVI

-1251 ANKVTALTGDIAI
+1251 ANKVTALKGDIAI

-1298 KLNIETGSITGDGN
+1298 KLNIETGSITGDDN

-1342 GAIDGASNILD
+1342 GAIDGDSNDLDAKLNIVTGSITGDSNMLTSTEGSITTGAIVGDSNILD
-1353 ANDDITVDG
+1353 ANGDITVDG
-1362 SITGDSNVLDSETG
+1362 SITGDSNVLDSEEG
-1376 SITTGAI
+1376 AITTGAI

-1435 SAEGSITV
+1435 STEGSITV
-1443 DNGISGHFND
+1443 DNGISGDFNNLD
-1453 LNAKLDITTGPISGN
+1453 AKLDITTGPISGN

-1553 IHVEAVSGSDN
+1553 IRVEAVSGSDN
-1564 DLTAGKDLV
+1564 DLTAGKDLMV
-1573 VDTDII
+1573 ETDII

-1604 VKGETIEIGS
+1604 VKGETIEVGS

-1652 GTDPVM
+1652 EKDPVM

-1911 ITSSDGSL
+1911 ITSSNGSL
-1919 IQAANITAGNDLVS
+1919 IQAANITAGDGLVS

-1944 IIAENGA
+1944 IIAESGA

-2008 ALGMEISGASTVV
+2008 ALGMDISASTVV

-2027 GTGESFIKDASR
+2027 GNGESFIKDASR
-2039 VEGSITLSGGGD
+2039 VEGSIILSGGD
-2051 ITVSGTD
+2051 IKVSGTD

-2068 TGATNATLTNATV
+2068 TGAPNATLTNATV

-2121 EVNTG
+2121 ETNTG
-2126 VTMDHAT
+2126 VTMDHST
-2133 LQGSIIGAVGATLEN
+2133 LQGSIIGAIGATL
-2148 ASLVTGNLQL
+2148 
-2158 SGGAA
+2158 
-2163 IVTNSTVEGSITGA
+2163 
-2177 ASAEL
+2177 
-2182 TGATTGNVWIDGK
+2182 
-2195 VSLTAS
+2195 
-2201 QAGSIGGTD
+2201 
-2210 VTLEVGSSSGAIT
+2210 
-2223 ASGTVKVDGSTVD
+2223 
-2236 GGIAGAAEVGL
+2236 
-2247 SNGASVV
+2247 
-2254 GNVTMAE
+2254 
-2261 VNTGVTMDHATLQG
+2261 
-2275 SIIDAIGAKVENA
+2275 ENA

-2355 TNAHS
+2355 TNADS

-2368 TVTGG
+2368 T
-2373 SETGAITASGEA
+2373 
-2385 KVDASTVEGTISG
+2385 
-2398 TDVKLTGNSTSGSVT
+2398 
-2413 AENTVTVNGS
+2413 
-2423 EVQGT
+2423 
-2428 ISAGGLVDLDN
+2428 
-2439 ATAGDIE
+2439 
-2446 KSGSVDM
+2446 
-2453 DNSTV
+2453 
-2458 GNVTSQGLVDL
+2458 
-2469 NGSHAGTISGAD
+2469 
-2481 VVLTNGSSSGA
+2481 
-2492 IAATGAAKVDASTV
+2492 
-2506 EGTIGGVTVEVT
+2506 
-2518 NGSTSGSITSVDSAK
+2518 
-2533 VENSTVDGTILAGGL
+2533 
-2548 VDLDNATVGNVTSTN
+2548 
-2563 GLVDLNGS
+2563 
-2571 HAGTIS
+2571 
-2577 GADVVLTNGSSSGAI
+2577 
-2592 TAVDSAKVEN
+2592 
-2602 STVEGTI
+2602 
-2609 SAGGLVDLDN
+2609 
-2619 ATVGNVTS
+2619 
-2627 TDGTVDLNGSHAGT
+2627 
-2641 ISGADVVLTNG
+2641 
-2652 SSSGAITASGTAKV
+2652 
-2666 DGSTVEGTIGGTV
+2666 
-2679 VSVTGGS
+2679 VTGGS

-2866 ADTGAVSGATSLEM
+2866 ADTGTISGATSLEM

-3001 AANLTD
+3001 AADLTD
-3007 TDVTGSISGASEA
+3007 TVVTGSISGASEA
-3020 TLTGSTVGGSVSA
+3020 TLIGSTVGGSVSA
-3033 KGTVTLDNADTG
+3033 KGAVTLDNADTG

-3116 NGGNAELSN
+3116 DGGNAELSN

-3140 SAGLVGSIDASGNV
+3140 SAGLVGSIGASGNV

-3164 VDADGSVTLNA
+3164 VVAGGSVSLNA

-3205 TVTDSAVTGAITGAG
+3205 TVTDS
-3220 DVTLSNAQTGAIDGT
+3220 
-3235 SLSASAGSTVTGDV
+3235 
-3249 TLAGGDATV
+3249 
-3258 TDSIVTGSITGA
+3258 IVTGSITGA
-3270 GNVTVDQSTTGD
+3270 GKVTVDQSTTGD

-3296 VGAVQTAGDLS
+3296 VGTVQTAGDLS

-3446 LKAEGGHMGSLA
+3446 LMAEGGHMGSLA
-3458 VTEGST
+3458 VTDGST

>member
-26 GKAFAGTSYVAP
+26 GKAFAGTGYVAP

-86 AKVRVGYLDESCS
+86 AKVRVGYSDESCS

-127 FKETAQK
+127 FKETEQK

-382 SQGATGTQID
+382 GQGATGTQID
-392 GKVTSTGGE
+392 GQVISKEGE
-401 IALTNGSVGE
+401 ISLTNGSVNE
-411 GAIVEAESTTEGD
+411 GAIVRAESASRGD

-679 ISSRDNVLTVAQD
+679 MSSRDNVLTVAQD

-698 SRVSGTDLTV
+698 SQVSGTDLTV

-736 KVDGEITVD
+736 KVDGAITVD
-745 KGAELSLDGLQGE
+745 DGAELSLEGGE
-758 SGKDASL
+758 GRDASL
-765 TATSLK
+765 TANTLN
-771 LGELADNKASISN
+771 LRELSDDRASISD
-784 GTVAVTKETNIKS
+784 GSVAVEAATNINS
-797 GNTFALSSTTG
+797 GNELQLKNTTG
-808 TLGSVVEGSAK
+808 TLGSVVEDKPTESEE
-819 DSSDTKLEIT
+819 TKLAIIG
-829 DGSEITASGI
+829 GSEITASGI
-839 GTEAKSE
+839 GTSVAGGSKTNL
-846 GMMDLDAEYFD
+846 GQEYFD

-887 SKTTIDGDAWLADAS
+887 SKTTIDDEAWLANAS

-928 TIANEGALSFV
+928 TIAKEGALSFV

-960 HINVVNSVLTTPELK
+960 HINVVNSVLTTPELH

-985 GTVVLDQVNAEDGAT
+985 GTVVLGQVEAQDGAT
-1000 VPSVDLTN
+1000 VGSVDQTN

-1023 APDQSPYTSTIR
+1023 APDKSPHGQSTIQ

-1080 AGQEVEIA
+1080 AGQEVRIA

-1093 EATEYSGE
+1093 EATEYPGE
-1101 ESVSTGVT
+1101 DPVSTGVT

-1121 DLLDPK
+1121 GLLDPK

-1132 DGDGNPVCDK
+1132 DGDGKPVCDNQG
-1142 DGHQL
+1142 DQL

-1155 EDLTYYPDAQQS
+1155 DTLTFYPDAQQS

-1198 TGTADENDHVI
+1198 TGAADENGHVI

-1298 KLNIETGSITGDGN
+1298 KLNIETGSITGDDN
-1312 MLTSETGSITT
+1312 MLTSTEGSITTGAIDGDSNDLDAKLNIETGSITGDDNMLTSTEGSITTGAIDGDSNDLDAKLNIVTGSITGDSNMLTSETGTITTDAIVGDSNILDANGDITVDGSITGDSNVLDSETGSITT

-1334 SEEGAIAT
+1334 SEEGA
-1342 GAIDGASNILD
+1342 
-1353 ANDDITVDG
+1353 
-1362 SITGDSNVLDSETG
+1362 
-1376 SITTGAI
+1376 ITTGAI

-1443 DNGISGHFND
+1443 EDGISGHFND
-1453 LNAKLDITTGPISGN
+1453 LNAKLDIVTGPISGN
-1468 SNTLTSLDDS
+1468 SNTLTSWNDS
-1478 ITVNGD
+1478 ITVGADDAGNGIGGSNNVLTAEDATNGSITVDGAIAGNDNTLTAGTTISTGD
-1484 ISGNSNVLDAKLDIT
+1484 ISGIANVLTAGESIETGAITGGQNKLTAGTTIT
-1499 TGSISGSSNTL
+1499 T
-1510 TSSDA
+1510 
-1515 SITVKGDISGDSNN
+1515 KGDISSFSNTLIAQGDITVEGN
-1529 LNAKL
+1529 
-1534 DIEAG
+1534 
-1539 DVSGDENVL
+1539 VSGT
-1548 IAGNE
+1548 G
-1553 IHVEAVSGSDN
+1553 HS
-1564 DLTAGKDLV
+1564 
-1573 VDTDII
+1573 
-1579 GDGNDLTSV
+1579 LTSV
-1588 DGGVY
+1588 DGDV
-1593 IDGQLTGNTNQ
+1593 IISEQLGGTTNQ
-1604 VKGETIEIGS
+1604 VKGETIDIGS
-1614 VTGTNQK
+1614 VTGNNQT
-1621 VLSYGDGLSPDDV
+1621 VLSYGAGLSPDDV

-1668 IDSMT
+1668 IDEMS
-1673 SVGEGLN
+1673 SVGGDGPVSG
-1680 TGMQN
+1680 TRN

-1695 IGSLNDYDAYTLIEA
+1695 IGSLNNYDAYTLIEA

-1719 VGTHGVRSEGD
+1719 VDTHGVRSEGD

-1746 ANGLTLVNSVLT
+1746 AKGLTLVNSALT

-1772 EQPADGTIYVTTSS
+1772 EQPADGTIYVTTSR

-1799 GAQLRVLGKADI
+1799 GAQLKVLGKADI
-1811 ESLTLDGKYSALDAT
+1811 EYLTLDGKYSALDAT
-1826 TTEITELTLANGASY
+1826 TTEINELTLANGASY
-1841 NAGLVIVDTLN
+1841 NAGLVIVNTLN

-1884 KTDLTGDLSVDEN
+1884 KTDLTGDLSVAEN
-1897 SKLLVTFDLKTKGS
+1897 SKLLVTFDLKTEGS
-1911 ITSSDGSL
+1911 ITSSNGSL
-1919 IQAANITAGNDLVS
+1919 IQAANITAGDGLVS

-1944 IIAENGA
+1944 IIAESGA

-1960 EAVGNITAE
+1960 EAVGDITAE

-2008 ALGMEISGASTVV
+2008 ALGMDISASTVV

-2027 GTGESFIKDASR
+2027 GNGESFIKDASR
-2039 VEGSITLSGGGD
+2039 VEGSITLSGGN
-2051 ITVSGTD
+2051 ITVSGTED
-2058 STDAE
+2058 GTKDAE

-2121 EVNTG
+2121 ETNTG
-2126 VTMDHAT
+2126 VTMDHST

-2148 ASLVTGNLQL
+2148 ASLVTGNL
-2158 SGGAA
+2158 
-2163 IVTNSTVEGSITGA
+2163 
-2177 ASAEL
+2177 
-2182 TGATTGNVWIDGK
+2182 
-2195 VSLTAS
+2195 
-2201 QAGSIGGTD
+2201 
-2210 VTLEVGSSSGAIT
+2210 
-2223 ASGTVKVDGSTVD
+2223 
-2236 GGIAGAAEVGL
+2236 
-2247 SNGASVV
+2247 
-2254 GNVTMAE
+2254 
-2261 VNTGVTMDHATLQG
+2261 
-2275 SIIDAIGAKVENA
+2275 
-2288 SLVTGNLDLAGGAAT
+2288 DLAGGAAT
-2303 ITASTVQGNVTGAE
+2303 IKASTVHGTITGAD

-2360 GTISGANV
+2360 GTISGTDVSLSGGSSSGAITATGTVGVEDSTVNGTISGTDVTVTGGSASGAITASGTAKVDGSTVEGTISGANV

-2373 SETGAITASGEA
+2373 SETGAI
-2385 KVDASTVEGTISG
+2385 
-2398 TDVKLTGNSTSGSVT
+2398 T

-2439 ATAGDIE
+2439 AT
-2446 KSGSVDM
+2446 
-2453 DNSTV
+2453 V
-2458 GNVTSQGLVDL
+2458 GNVTSTDGLVDL
-2469 NGSHAGTISGAD
+2469 NGSHAGTISGA
-2481 VVLTNGSSSGA
+2481 N
-2492 IAATGAAKVDASTV
+2492 
-2506 EGTIGGVTVEVT
+2506 
-2518 NGSTSGSITSVDSAK
+2518 
-2533 VENSTVDGTILAGGL
+2533 
-2548 VDLDNATVGNVTSTN
+2548 
-2563 GLVDLNGS
+2563 
-2571 HAGTIS
+2571 
-2577 GADVVLTNGSSSGAI
+2577 
-2592 TAVDSAKVEN
+2592 
-2602 STVEGTI
+2602 
-2609 SAGGLVDLDN
+2609 
-2619 ATVGNVTS
+2619 
-2627 TDGTVDLNGSHAGT
+2627 
-2641 ISGADVVLTNG
+2641 
-2652 SSSGAITASGTAKV
+2652 
-2666 DGSTVEGTIGGTV
+2666 
-2679 VSVTGGS
+2679 
-2686 TTGAITS
+2686 
-2693 VDSAKVENSEVDG
+2693 
-2706 TITAG
+2706 
-2711 GLVDLD
+2711 
-2717 NATVGNVT
+2717 
-2725 STNGTVDLNGSH
+2725 
-2737 AGTISGADV
+2737 V

-2758 ATTGAASVTD
+2758 ATTGAATVTD
-2768 STVEGDI
+2768 STVEGDL
-2775 SAEGVATVTG
+2775 SAAGTATVTG

-2800 GGSTSGAI
+2800 GGSASGAI

-2814 KVENSATGSIDAE
+2814 KVD
-2827 AGVTVT
+2827 
-2833 GSTVEGTISG
+2833 GSTVEGTITAGGLVDLDNATVGNVQTDGEVELAGSHAGTIGGTNVSLEAGSSSGAITASG
-2843 TDVSLTDSESGNIE
+2843 TVGVDASTVEGTI
-2857 ANGDVILSN
+2857 
-2866 ADTGAVSGATSLEM
+2866 SGATSLEM

-2943 AGTVTGAKSVELTN
+2943 AGTVSGAKSVELTN

-2963 SVEDKVKLDN
+2963 SVENKVTLDN

-3007 TDVTGSISGASEA
+3007 T
-3020 TLTGSTVGGSVSA
+3020 
-3033 KGTVTLDNADTG
+3033 
-3045 SINANSLIGR
+3045 
-3055 NDSFVTGDV
+3055 
-3064 TLTGG
+3064 
-3069 SANLTDTVVTGSITG
+3069 VVTGSITG

-3090 VNAQTGA
+3090 ANAQTGA
-3097 IAGDSLGA
+3097 IEGASLDASGNSTVTGDVTLAGGAATVTDSAVTGSITGAGEVTLSNAQTGSIEGDSLGA
-3105 KDSEITGSVTL
+3105 KDSEITCSVTL
-3116 NGGNAELSN
+3116 DGGNAELSN

-3164 VDADGSVTLNA
+3164 VDADGSVSLNA

-3258 TDSIVTGSITGA
+3258 TDSAVTGAITGAGDVTLSNAQTGAIDGTSLSASAGSTVTGDVTLAGGDATVTDSIVTGSITGA
-3270 GNVTVDQSTTGD
+3270 ANVTVDQSTTGD

-3296 VGAVQTAGDLS
+3296 VGTVQTAGDLS

-3336 VTADGLITID
+3336 VTADGLINID
-3346 GALTSTTGSVSLTG
+3346 GALTSATGSVSLTG

-3385 DSTVTGENIVVNG
+3385 DSSITGENIVVNG
-3398 TLNAAEGVALNG
+3398 TLDAAEGVALNG

-3446 LKAEGGHMGSLA
+3446 LKAEGGHMGNLA
-3458 VTEGST
+3458 VTDGST

-3483 MDASSTLQS
+3483 MDASSSLQS

>member
-26 GKAFAGTSYVAP
+26 GKAFAGTGYVAP

-401 IALTNGSVGE
+401 IALTNGSVNE

-669 KGDVVGEDGE
+669 KGEVDDGNGGTVV
-679 ISSRDNVLTVAQD
+679 RDNVLTVAQD

-698 SRVSGTDLTV
+698 SQVSGTDLTV

-736 KVDGEITVD
+736 TVDGAVKVDD
-745 KGAELSLDGLQGE
+745 GAELSLDGGE
-758 SGKDASL
+758 ASDASL
-765 TATSLK
+765 TANQL
-771 LGELADNKASISN
+771 ELRDIAADRASISN
-784 GTVAVTKETNIKS
+784 GTVGVESQTLIQS
-797 GNTFALSSTTG
+797 GNTFALSNTSGGLGTVKEVGDDSSTVDSSVAVPGTTLDISNGSGITAAEIITESTG
-808 TLGSVVEGSAK
+808 QTTPVTIHESKELFDKVVVRGDSTLNVEG
-819 DSSDTKLEIT
+819 L
-829 DGSEITASGI
+829 
-839 GTEAKSE
+839 
-846 GMMDLDAEYFD
+846 
-857 QVVVDGDSSLTVKGT
+857 
-872 AAIADYDQGGSDTTG
+872 AAINEYVQGSAAKESAGEDVQG
-887 SKTTIDGDAWLADAS
+887 SKTTIDGDAWLANAS

-928 TIANEGALSFV
+928 TIAKEGSLSFV

-960 HINVVNSVLTTPELK
+960 HINVVNSVLTTPELH

-1023 APDQSPYTSTIR
+1023 APDRKPHGQSTIQ

-1173 VSDGIASLTVKGD
+1173 VRDGIASLTVKGD

-1198 TGTADENDHVI
+1198 TGAADENGHVI

-1298 KLNIETGSITGDGN
+1298 KLNIETGSITGDDN

-1353 ANDDITVDG
+1353 ANGDITVDG

-1376 SITTGAI
+1376 SITTGAIVGDSNILDANGDITVDGSITGDSNVLNSETGTITTGAI

-1423 GGLNEETGNKLT
+1423 GGSDEATGNKLT
-1435 SAEGSITV
+1435 STEGSITV
-1443 DNGISGHFND
+1443 DNGISGDFNN
-1453 LNAKLDITTGPISGN
+1453 LNAKLDITTGPISGS

-1510 TSSDA
+1510 TSSDD

-1652 GTDPVM
+1652 EKDPVM

-1746 ANGLTLVNSVLT
+1746 AKGLTLVNSVLT

-1772 EQPADGTIYVTTSS
+1772 EQPADGTIYVTTSQ

-1897 SKLLVTFDLKTKGS
+1897 SKLLVTFDLKTEGS
-1911 ITSSDGSL
+1911 ITSSNGSL
-1919 IQAANITAGNDLVS
+1919 IQAANITAGDGLVS

-1944 IIAENGA
+1944 IIAESGA

-2027 GTGESFIKDASR
+2027 GTGESSIEDASR
-2039 VEGSITLSGGGD
+2039 VEGSITLSGGGN

-2126 VTMDHAT
+2126 VTMDHST
-2133 LQGSIIGAVGATLEN
+2133 LQGSIIG
-2148 ASLVTGNLQL
+2148 
-2158 SGGAA
+2158 
-2163 IVTNSTVEGSITGA
+2163 
-2177 ASAEL
+2177 
-2182 TGATTGNVWIDGK
+2182 
-2195 VSLTAS
+2195 
-2201 QAGSIGGTD
+2201 
-2210 VTLEVGSSSGAIT
+2210 
-2223 ASGTVKVDGSTVD
+2223 
-2236 GGIAGAAEVGL
+2236 
-2247 SNGASVV
+2247 
-2254 GNVTMAE
+2254 
-2261 VNTGVTMDHATLQG
+2261 
-2275 SIIDAIGAKVENA
+2275 AIGAKVENA

-2481 VVLTNGSSSGA
+2481 VTLTNGSSSGA
-2492 IAATGAAKVDASTV
+2492 ITATGSAKVDASTV

-2518 NGSTSGSITSVDSAK
+2518 NGSTSGAITAVDSAK

-2571 HAGTIS
+2571 HTGTIS

-2619 ATVGNVTS
+2619 ATVGDVTS

-3001 AANLTD
+3001 AAD
-3007 TDVTGSISGASEA
+3007 
-3020 TLTGSTVGGSVSA
+3020 
-3033 KGTVTLDNADTG
+3033 
-3045 SINANSLIGR
+3045 
-3055 NDSFVTGDV
+3055 
-3064 TLTGG
+3064 
-3069 SANLTDTVVTGSITG
+3069 LTDTVVTGSITG

-3105 KDSEITGSVTL
+3105 KDSEITGSVNL
-3116 NGGNAELSN
+3116 DGGNAELSN

-3164 VDADGSVTLNA
+3164 VVAGGSVSLNA

-3205 TVTDSAVTGAITGAG
+3205 TVTDSTVTGAITGAGDVTLSNAQTGAIDGTSLSASAGSTVTGDVTLAGGDATVTDSAVTGSITGAG

-3296 VGAVQTAGDLS
+3296 VGTVQTAGDLS

>member
-1 MKLHLPVKLRA
+1 M
-12 SLLAAVIAVPALLY
+12 
-26 GKAFAGTSYVAP
+26 
-38 SNEFG
+38 
-43 WDTNDITLNQRY
+43 
-55 NQTAGNTYTAT
+55 
-66 ATTYT
+66 
-71 VYEMYGDLTGYDSGI
+71 
-86 AKVRVGYLDESCS
+86 
-99 ENQRLV
+99 
-105 YQGGQYGTVS
+105 
-115 VTGEFTPVSTVY
+115 
-127 FKETAQK
+127 
-134 EDTASIIVKADA
+134 
-146 PTGDKYISYI
+146 
-156 DGSSEF
+156 
-162 TSDEM
+162 
-167 VFENSLQSGVNPS
+167 
-180 LVGQAYEG
+180 
-188 DVKIVTD
+188 
-195 AIKVNNA
+195 
-202 GSDVVLEDVDILGR
+202 
-216 TDTPAEMKTE
+216 
-226 LGDGTKLV
+226 
-234 ILNGNDNLTDGEKDT
+234 
-249 LNIANV
+249 
-255 ENNNV
+255 
-260 YKNETPRTVELGD
+260 
-273 VSGKGSLVIV
+273 
-283 GNKERTEATKN
+283 
-294 EAGAITQGAFVEAAG
+294 
-309 KEDNVTVEIASVD
+309 
-322 GLAELG
+322 
-328 VANANLTIEGS
+328 
-339 VVNVTTTTLV
+339 
-349 NSATTVDGEV
+349 
-359 STVGLNVNGE
+359 
-369 STLTATGDIKNII
+369 
-382 SQGATGTQID
+382 
-392 GKVTSTGGE
+392 
-401 IALTNGSVGE
+401 
-411 GAIVEAESTTEGD
+411 
-424 VTLSNIESEKAAEI
+424 
-438 SAGHDLTL
+438 
-446 TENTVVNGVQE
+446 
-457 ITIGNDLTVETGS
+457 
-470 KLTNYEGSIVAPGNI
+470 
-485 TVSDDS
+485 
-491 SISDIGGNVEAGG
+491 
-504 DLSLEGDS
+504 
-512 SISGVDGSIT
+512 
-522 AGGEGSTEG
+522 
-531 NITVSDGS
+531 
-539 SISGVG
+539 
-545 GNVEAS
+545 
-551 GDLSLDNS
+551 
-559 SLTDVTGTVDV
+559 
-570 DGDMSVQN
+570 
-578 GSKVDNLGGL
+578 
-588 DVEGSLTIDNS
+588 
-599 TVTDVA
+599 
-605 NGEGVVG
+605 
-612 EVGNGN
+612 
-618 DGDSLTIQ
+618 
-626 NGGSL
+626 
-631 SNSTLNV
+631 
-638 NGDIIVDGATLTS
+638 
-651 STITATGK
+651 
-659 LEAKNGAILS
+659 
-669 KGDVVGEDGE
+669 
-679 ISSRDNVLTVAQD
+679 
-692 SVITSG
+692 
-698 SRVSGTDLTV
+698 
-708 TSETGDPNLEISGQK
+708 
-723 DGHATTVTGDTNL
+723 
-736 KVDGEITVD
+736 
-745 KGAELSLDGLQGE
+745 
-758 SGKDASL
+758 
-765 TATSLK
+765 
-771 LGELADNKASISN
+771 
-784 GTVAVTKETNIKS
+784 
-797 GNTFALSSTTG
+797 
-808 TLGSVVEGSAK
+808 
-819 DSSDTKLEIT
+819 
-829 DGSEITASGI
+829 
-839 GTEAKSE
+839 
-846 GMMDLDAEYFD
+846 
-857 QVVVDGDSSLTVKGT
+857 
-872 AAIADYDQGGSDTTG
+872 
-887 SKTTIDGDAWLADAS
+887 
-902 ITGTGTYD
+902 
-910 ADQGTETTLK
+910 
-920 SDAHIGSL
+920 
-928 TIANEGALSFV
+928 
-939 GADNDNK
+939 
-946 TESYIARLTQTSDG
+946 
-960 HINVVNSVLTTPELK
+960 
-975 GENISLGLNG
+975 
-985 GTVVLDQVNAEDGAT
+985 
-1000 VPSVDLTN
+1000 
-1008 AHVLVGEITNASATG
+1008 
-1023 APDQSPYTSTIR
+1023 
-1035 TTVDRVTSEY
+1035 
-1045 SFSKG
+1045 
-1050 DPATATVKTY
+1050 
-1060 VFIAR
+1060 
-1065 KDGTVTVNGQEITVV
+1065 
-1080 AGQEVEIA
+1080 
-1088 DTYLN
+1088 
-1093 EATEYSGE
+1093 
-1101 ESVSTGVT
+1101 
-1109 TVDMAEFIADNQ
+1109 
-1121 DLLDPK
+1121 
-1127 LVGVV
+1127 
-1132 DGDGNPVCDK
+1132 
-1142 DGHQL
+1142 
-1147 MAQVIEKG
+1147 
-1155 EDLTYYPDAQQS
+1155 
-1167 LGTLTE
+1167 
-1173 VSDGIASLTVKGD
+1173 
-1186 FDADNTLINAYL
+1186 
-1198 TGTADENDHVI
+1198 
-1209 ADADSGL
+1209 
-1216 ITIEGVLSGQDNT
+1216 
-1229 LNADVDVS
+1229 
-1237 IGGIVSKDGAAYEA
+1237 
-1251 ANKVTALTGDIAI
+1251 
-1264 GEEGIVGSSNVL
+1264 
-1276 SATNGKITVT
+1276 
-1286 GAIEGNSNDLDA
+1286 
-1298 KLNIETGSITGDGN
+1298 
-1312 MLTSETGSITT
+1312 
-1323 GAITGDGNMLT
+1323 
-1334 SEEGAIAT
+1334 
-1342 GAIDGASNILD
+1342 
-1353 ANDDITVDG
+1353 DG

-1376 SITTGAI
+1376 SITTGAIVGDSNILDANGDITVDGSITGDSNVLNSEEGAITTGAI

-1443 DNGISGHFND
+1443 EDGISGHFND
-1453 LNAKLDITTGPISGN
+1453 LNAKLDIVTGPISGN

-1534 DIEAG
+1534 DIEAE
-1539 DVSGDENVL
+1539 DVSGNENVL

-1614 VTGTNQK
+1614 VTGNNQT
-1621 VLSYGDGLSPDDV
+1621 VLSYGAGLSPDDV

-1911 ITSSDGSL
+1911 ITSSNGSL
-1919 IQAANITAGNDLVS
+1919 IQAANITAGDGLVS

-1944 IIAENGA
+1944 IIAESGA

-2008 ALGMEISGASTVV
+2008 ALGMDISASTVV

-2027 GTGESFIKDASR
+2027 GNGESFIKDASR
-2039 VEGSITLSGGGD
+2039 VEGSIILSGGD
-2051 ITVSGTD
+2051 IKVSGTD

-2121 EVNTG
+2121 ETNTG
-2126 VTMDHAT
+2126 VTMDHST
-2133 LQGSIIGAVGATLEN
+2133 LQGSIIGAIGATL
-2148 ASLVTGNLQL
+2148 
-2158 SGGAA
+2158 
-2163 IVTNSTVEGSITGA
+2163 
-2177 ASAEL
+2177 
-2182 TGATTGNVWIDGK
+2182 
-2195 VSLTAS
+2195 
-2201 QAGSIGGTD
+2201 
-2210 VTLEVGSSSGAIT
+2210 
-2223 ASGTVKVDGSTVD
+2223 
-2236 GGIAGAAEVGL
+2236 
-2247 SNGASVV
+2247 
-2254 GNVTMAE
+2254 
-2261 VNTGVTMDHATLQG
+2261 
-2275 SIIDAIGAKVENA
+2275 ENA

-2355 TNAHS
+2355 TNADS

-2368 TVTGG
+2368 T
-2373 SETGAITASGEA
+2373 
-2385 KVDASTVEGTISG
+2385 
-2398 TDVKLTGNSTSGSVT
+2398 
-2413 AENTVTVNGS
+2413 
-2423 EVQGT
+2423 
-2428 ISAGGLVDLDN
+2428 
-2439 ATAGDIE
+2439 
-2446 KSGSVDM
+2446 
-2453 DNSTV
+2453 
-2458 GNVTSQGLVDL
+2458 
-2469 NGSHAGTISGAD
+2469 
-2481 VVLTNGSSSGA
+2481 
-2492 IAATGAAKVDASTV
+2492 
-2506 EGTIGGVTVEVT
+2506 
-2518 NGSTSGSITSVDSAK
+2518 
-2533 VENSTVDGTILAGGL
+2533 
-2548 VDLDNATVGNVTSTN
+2548 
-2563 GLVDLNGS
+2563 
-2571 HAGTIS
+2571 
-2577 GADVVLTNGSSSGAI
+2577 
-2592 TAVDSAKVEN
+2592 
-2602 STVEGTI
+2602 
-2609 SAGGLVDLDN
+2609 
-2619 ATVGNVTS
+2619 
-2627 TDGTVDLNGSHAGT
+2627 
-2641 ISGADVVLTNG
+2641 
-2652 SSSGAITASGTAKV
+2652 
-2666 DGSTVEGTIGGTV
+2666 
-2679 VSVTGGS
+2679 VTGGS

-2866 ADTGAVSGATSLEM
+2866 ADTGTISGATSLEM

-3001 AANLTD
+3001 AADLTD
-3007 TDVTGSISGASEA
+3007 TVVTGSISGASEA
-3020 TLTGSTVGGSVSA
+3020 TLIGSTVGGSVSA
-3033 KGTVTLDNADTG
+3033 KGAVTLDNADTG

-3116 NGGNAELSN
+3116 DGGNAELSN

-3140 SAGLVGSIDASGNV
+3140 SAGLVGSIGASGNV

-3164 VDADGSVTLNA
+3164 VVAGGSVSLNA

-3205 TVTDSAVTGAITGAG
+3205 TVTDS
-3220 DVTLSNAQTGAIDGT
+3220 
-3235 SLSASAGSTVTGDV
+3235 
-3249 TLAGGDATV
+3249 
-3258 TDSIVTGSITGA
+3258 IVTGSITGA
-3270 GNVTVDQSTTGD
+3270 GKVTVDQSTTGD

-3296 VGAVQTAGDLS
+3296 VGTVQTAGDLS

-3446 LKAEGGHMGSLA
+3446 LMAEGGHMGSLA
-3458 VTEGST
+3458 VTDGST

>member
-1 MKLHLPVKLRA
+1 M
-12 SLLAAVIAVPALLY
+12 
-26 GKAFAGTSYVAP
+26 
-38 SNEFG
+38 
-43 WDTNDITLNQRY
+43 
-55 NQTAGNTYTAT
+55 
-66 ATTYT
+66 
-71 VYEMYGDLTGYDSGI
+71 
-86 AKVRVGYLDESCS
+86 
-99 ENQRLV
+99 
-105 YQGGQYGTVS
+105 
-115 VTGEFTPVSTVY
+115 
-127 FKETAQK
+127 
-134 EDTASIIVKADA
+134 
-146 PTGDKYISYI
+146 
-156 DGSSEF
+156 
-162 TSDEM
+162 
-167 VFENSLQSGVNPS
+167 
-180 LVGQAYEG
+180 
-188 DVKIVTD
+188 
-195 AIKVNNA
+195 
-202 GSDVVLEDVDILGR
+202 
-216 TDTPAEMKTE
+216 
-226 LGDGTKLV
+226 
-234 ILNGNDNLTDGEKDT
+234 
-249 LNIANV
+249 
-255 ENNNV
+255 
-260 YKNETPRTVELGD
+260 
-273 VSGKGSLVIV
+273 
-283 GNKERTEATKN
+283 
-294 EAGAITQGAFVEAAG
+294 
-309 KEDNVTVEIASVD
+309 
-322 GLAELG
+322 
-328 VANANLTIEGS
+328 
-339 VVNVTTTTLV
+339 
-349 NSATTVDGEV
+349 
-359 STVGLNVNGE
+359 
-369 STLTATGDIKNII
+369 
-382 SQGATGTQID
+382 
-392 GKVTSTGGE
+392 
-401 IALTNGSVGE
+401 
-411 GAIVEAESTTEGD
+411 
-424 VTLSNIESEKAAEI
+424 
-438 SAGHDLTL
+438 
-446 TENTVVNGVQE
+446 
-457 ITIGNDLTVETGS
+457 
-470 KLTNYEGSIVAPGNI
+470 
-485 TVSDDS
+485 
-491 SISDIGGNVEAGG
+491 
-504 DLSLEGDS
+504 
-512 SISGVDGSIT
+512 
-522 AGGEGSTEG
+522 
-531 NITVSDGS
+531 
-539 SISGVG
+539 
-545 GNVEAS
+545 
-551 GDLSLDNS
+551 
-559 SLTDVTGTVDV
+559 
-570 DGDMSVQN
+570 
-578 GSKVDNLGGL
+578 
-588 DVEGSLTIDNS
+588 
-599 TVTDVA
+599 
-605 NGEGVVG
+605 
-612 EVGNGN
+612 
-618 DGDSLTIQ
+618 
-626 NGGSL
+626 
-631 SNSTLNV
+631 
-638 NGDIIVDGATLTS
+638 
-651 STITATGK
+651 
-659 LEAKNGAILS
+659 
-669 KGDVVGEDGE
+669 
-679 ISSRDNVLTVAQD
+679 
-692 SVITSG
+692 
-698 SRVSGTDLTV
+698 
-708 TSETGDPNLEISGQK
+708 
-723 DGHATTVTGDTNL
+723 
-736 KVDGEITVD
+736 
-745 KGAELSLDGLQGE
+745 
-758 SGKDASL
+758 
-765 TATSLK
+765 
-771 LGELADNKASISN
+771 
-784 GTVAVTKETNIKS
+784 
-797 GNTFALSSTTG
+797 
-808 TLGSVVEGSAK
+808 
-819 DSSDTKLEIT
+819 
-829 DGSEITASGI
+829 
-839 GTEAKSE
+839 
-846 GMMDLDAEYFD
+846 
-857 QVVVDGDSSLTVKGT
+857 
-872 AAIADYDQGGSDTTG
+872 
-887 SKTTIDGDAWLADAS
+887 
-902 ITGTGTYD
+902 
-910 ADQGTETTLK
+910 
-920 SDAHIGSL
+920 
-928 TIANEGALSFV
+928 
-939 GADNDNK
+939 
-946 TESYIARLTQTSDG
+946 
-960 HINVVNSVLTTPELK
+960 
-975 GENISLGLNG
+975 
-985 GTVVLDQVNAEDGAT
+985 
-1000 VPSVDLTN
+1000 
-1008 AHVLVGEITNASATG
+1008 
-1023 APDQSPYTSTIR
+1023 
-1035 TTVDRVTSEY
+1035 
-1045 SFSKG
+1045 
-1050 DPATATVKTY
+1050 
-1060 VFIAR
+1060 
-1065 KDGTVTVNGQEITVV
+1065 
-1080 AGQEVEIA
+1080 
-1088 DTYLN
+1088 
-1093 EATEYSGE
+1093 
-1101 ESVSTGVT
+1101 
-1109 TVDMAEFIADNQ
+1109 
-1121 DLLDPK
+1121 
-1127 LVGVV
+1127 
-1132 DGDGNPVCDK
+1132 
-1142 DGHQL
+1142 
-1147 MAQVIEKG
+1147 
-1155 EDLTYYPDAQQS
+1155 
-1167 LGTLTE
+1167 
-1173 VSDGIASLTVKGD
+1173 
-1186 FDADNTLINAYL
+1186 
-1198 TGTADENDHVI
+1198 
-1209 ADADSGL
+1209 
-1216 ITIEGVLSGQDNT
+1216 
-1229 LNADVDVS
+1229 
-1237 IGGIVSKDGAAYEA
+1237 
-1251 ANKVTALTGDIAI
+1251 
-1264 GEEGIVGSSNVL
+1264 
-1276 SATNGKITVT
+1276 
-1286 GAIEGNSNDLDA
+1286 
-1298 KLNIETGSITGDGN
+1298 
-1312 MLTSETGSITT
+1312 
-1323 GAITGDGNMLT
+1323 
-1334 SEEGAIAT
+1334 
-1342 GAIDGASNILD
+1342 
-1353 ANDDITVDG
+1353 DG
-1362 SITGDSNVLDSETG
+1362 SITGDSNVLNSEEG
-1376 SITTGAI
+1376 AITTGAI

-1443 DNGISGHFND
+1443 EDGISGHFND
-1453 LNAKLDITTGPISGN
+1453 LNAKLDIVTGPISGN
-1468 SNTLTSLDDS
+1468 SNTLTSWNDS
-1478 ITVNGD
+1478 ITVGADDAGNGIGGSNNVLTAEDATNGSITVDGAIAGNDNTLTAGTTISTGD
-1484 ISGNSNVLDAKLDIT
+1484 ISGIANVLTAGESIETGAITGGQNKLTAGTTIT
-1499 TGSISGSSNTL
+1499 T
-1510 TSSDA
+1510 
-1515 SITVKGDISGDSNN
+1515 KGDISSFSNTLIAQGDITVEGN
-1529 LNAKL
+1529 
-1534 DIEAG
+1534 
-1539 DVSGDENVL
+1539 VSGT
-1548 IAGNE
+1548 G
-1553 IHVEAVSGSDN
+1553 HS
-1564 DLTAGKDLV
+1564 
-1573 VDTDII
+1573 
-1579 GDGNDLTSV
+1579 LTSV
-1588 DGGVY
+1588 DGDV
-1593 IDGQLTGNTNQ
+1593 IISEQLGGTTNQ
-1604 VKGETIEIGS
+1604 VKGETIDIGS
-1614 VTGTNQK
+1614 VTGNNQT
-1621 VLSYGDGLSPDDV
+1621 VLSYGAGLSPDDV

-1668 IDSMT
+1668 IDEMS
-1673 SVGEGLN
+1673 SVGGDGPVSG
-1680 TGMQN
+1680 TRN

-1695 IGSLNDYDAYTLIEA
+1695 IGSLNNYDAYTLIEA

-1719 VGTHGVRSEGD
+1719 VETHGVRSEGD

-1746 ANGLTLVNSVLT
+1746 AKGLTLVNSALT

-1772 EQPADGTIYVTTSS
+1772 EQPADGTIYVTTSR

-1799 GAQLRVLGKADI
+1799 GAQLKVLGKADI
-1811 ESLTLDGKYSALDAT
+1811 EYLTLDGKYSALDAT
-1826 TTEITELTLANGASY
+1826 TTEINELTLANGASY
-1841 NAGLVIVDTLN
+1841 NAGLVIVNTLN

-1884 KTDLTGDLSVDEN
+1884 KTDLTEDLSVAEN
-1897 SKLLVTFDLKTKGS
+1897 SKLLVTFDLKTEGS
-1911 ITSSDGSL
+1911 ITSSNGSL
-1919 IQAANITAGNDLVS
+1919 IQAANITAGDGLVS

-1944 IIAENGA
+1944 IIAESGA

-1960 EAVGNITAE
+1960 EAVGDITAE

-2008 ALGMEISGASTVV
+2008 ALGMDISASTVV

-2027 GTGESFIKDASR
+2027 GNGESFIKDASR
-2039 VEGSITLSGGGD
+2039 VEGSITLSGGN
-2051 ITVSGTD
+2051 ITVSGTED
-2058 STDAE
+2058 GTKDAE

-2121 EVNTG
+2121 ETNTG
-2126 VTMDHAT
+2126 VTMDHST

-2148 ASLVTGNLQL
+2148 ASLVTGNL
-2158 SGGAA
+2158 
-2163 IVTNSTVEGSITGA
+2163 
-2177 ASAEL
+2177 
-2182 TGATTGNVWIDGK
+2182 
-2195 VSLTAS
+2195 
-2201 QAGSIGGTD
+2201 
-2210 VTLEVGSSSGAIT
+2210 
-2223 ASGTVKVDGSTVD
+2223 
-2236 GGIAGAAEVGL
+2236 
-2247 SNGASVV
+2247 
-2254 GNVTMAE
+2254 
-2261 VNTGVTMDHATLQG
+2261 
-2275 SIIDAIGAKVENA
+2275 
-2288 SLVTGNLDLAGGAAT
+2288 DLAGGAAT
-2303 ITASTVQGNVTGAE
+2303 IKASTVHGTITGAD

-2360 GTISGANV
+2360 GTISGTDVSLSGGSSSGAITATGTVGVEDSTVNGTISGTNVSLTDSSSGDIGASGIVTLDHANAGAIIGATQLGVSNSSIVTGDITMAEVNAGAELGEPQVSVDGSQVLGSIVGAIGAEVTGNSLVTGNLGLASGDATITSSTVQGNVTGAENVMVSTGSTVEGTITASGTATVDASTVEGTISGANV

-2373 SETGAITASGEA
+2373 SETGAI
-2385 KVDASTVEGTISG
+2385 
-2398 TDVKLTGNSTSGSVT
+2398 T

-2439 ATAGDIE
+2439 AT
-2446 KSGSVDM
+2446 
-2453 DNSTV
+2453 V
-2458 GNVTSQGLVDL
+2458 GNVTSTDGLVDL
-2469 NGSHAGTISGAD
+2469 NGSHAGTISGA
-2481 VVLTNGSSSGA
+2481 N
-2492 IAATGAAKVDASTV
+2492 
-2506 EGTIGGVTVEVT
+2506 
-2518 NGSTSGSITSVDSAK
+2518 
-2533 VENSTVDGTILAGGL
+2533 
-2548 VDLDNATVGNVTSTN
+2548 
-2563 GLVDLNGS
+2563 
-2571 HAGTIS
+2571 
-2577 GADVVLTNGSSSGAI
+2577 
-2592 TAVDSAKVEN
+2592 
-2602 STVEGTI
+2602 
-2609 SAGGLVDLDN
+2609 
-2619 ATVGNVTS
+2619 
-2627 TDGTVDLNGSHAGT
+2627 
-2641 ISGADVVLTNG
+2641 
-2652 SSSGAITASGTAKV
+2652 
-2666 DGSTVEGTIGGTV
+2666 
-2679 VSVTGGS
+2679 
-2686 TTGAITS
+2686 
-2693 VDSAKVENSEVDG
+2693 
-2706 TITAG
+2706 
-2711 GLVDLD
+2711 
-2717 NATVGNVT
+2717 
-2725 STNGTVDLNGSH
+2725 
-2737 AGTISGADV
+2737 V

-2758 ATTGAASVTD
+2758 ATTGAATVTD
-2768 STVEGDI
+2768 STVEGDL
-2775 SAEGVATVTG
+2775 SAAGTATVTG

-2800 GGSTSGAI
+2800 GGSASGAITASGMATVDGSTVEGTITAGGLVDLDNATVGNVQTDGEVELAGSHAGTIGGTNVSLEAGSSSGAI
-2808 TASGTA
+2808 TASGT
-2814 KVENSATGSIDAE
+2814 VGVDA
-2827 AGVTVT
+2827 
-2833 GSTVEGTISG
+2833 STVEGTI
-2843 TDVSLTDSESGNIE
+2843 
-2857 ANGDVILSN
+2857 
-2866 ADTGAVSGATSLEM
+2866 SGATSLEM

-2943 AGTVTGAKSVELTN
+2943 AGTVSGAKSVELTN

-2963 SVEDKVKLDN
+2963 SVENKVTLDN

-3001 AANLTD
+3001 AADLTD
-3007 TDVTGSISGASEA
+3007 TVVTGAISGASEA
-3020 TLTGSTVGGSVSA
+3020 TLIGSTVGGSVSA

-3097 IAGDSLGA
+3097 IEGDSLGA

-3116 NGGNAELSN
+3116 DGGNAELSN

-3140 SAGLVGSIDASGNV
+3140 SAGLVGSIGASGNV

-3164 VDADGSVTLNA
+3164 VVAGGSVTLNA

-3190 ASTVSGDVTLAGGDA
+3190 ASTVS
-3205 TVTDSAVTGAITGAG
+3205 
-3220 DVTLSNAQTGAIDGT
+3220 
-3235 SLSASAGSTVTGDV
+3235 GDV

-3296 VGAVQTAGDLS
+3296 VGTVQTAGDLS

-3374 DVTLGGTIAAQ
+3374 DVTLGGMIAAQ
-3385 DSTVTGENIVVNG
+3385 DSTITGENIVVNG

-3522 KSSEEGA
+3522 KRSEEGA